1 MKSMRSN
8 LAKYVCLC
16 LSVLLLLACL
26 PLQALAAEG
35 KVVRVGWYDE
45 GGYNITGPNGERSG
59 YGYEYQQTVAAYTG
73 WRYEYVKGTS
83 MELLEKLQRGEI
95 DMLNCISYTPER
107 AQHVLFSSMPMGREK
122 YYLYADIDKTGISPS
137 NLRSLEGK
145 GVSMM
150 ASSMVETAFSDWEK
164 QQGLHTRHMLA
175 GSMEERRRLVAQGAA
190 EAVVAT
196 EFAPLRQ
203 EGLSAVMPV
212 GGSDIYF
219 AISKSRPDLKAELDE
234 AMRRIRQDKPFYAEY
249 LYKTYMPT
257 PAVPVLSKD
266 EQAWLAQHGKIRI
279 GCLKGERAFFSYEED
294 GSYKGVIADYILY
307 ASSCFAEQRL
317 DFAVQGFDTQGEM
330 IQALKD
336 GKIDMIFHFNENYYF
351 AEQNGFVLSNRI
363 MSLAIPIVTA
373 QKQFNENAAN
383 ILAVDKNNYL
393 VKAYAAHNYPQ
404 WKIVE
409 YASRE
414 EVEQAVRKG
423 QADCF
428 FAKYNTLTDYAD
440 DKLLHALFLSK
451 PGKVAFA
458 VQRGDIALL
467 SVLNK
472 TLRAMPPNTMS
483 GNLSMYDKPLRDITL
498 KDFIKQNMLLLVAV
512 LVLIIGI
519 VLTLL
524 YKERKAARETASL
537 NARLQESQQQLKQAL
552 EQAESASEAKTNFLS
567 NMSHDIRTP
576 MNALLGYTKMLK
588 PKIKDEEL
596 LGYVDKMEKSGNLLL
611 SIINHVLDMAR
622 IESGRM
628 EVNEVYTRVGIDI
641 EELISVFSVEAK
653 KKNIR
658 LLTSVQV
665 EHGHIMADI
674 TKIREIFSNL
684 ISNAIK
690 YTPEGG
696 TVEFNTRELPCSR
709 PGYMRIQS
717 EIADNGMGM
726 SKEYLPTLFDAFSRE
741 RNTTV
746 GKISGTGLG
755 MPIVKNLVEM
765 QGGTIEVESE
775 LGKGSRFIVTLEH
788 PIADEALYKQQE
800 QEAKSAQSAE
810 LLKGKRILLAED
822 NDLNAEIALF
832 ILQNMGLEVERVE
845 DGAQCVSTLEQ
856 QPAGTYD
863 LIFMDVQ
870 MPKMDGYTAT
880 QAIRALDD
888 KEKAAIPIV
897 AMTANAFAEDRER
910 ALAAGMNGH
919 IAKPIDVKKLEQV
932 LVKLL
937 GETAQS

>member
-16 LSVLLLLACL
+16 LSVLLLLVCL

-73 WRYEYVKGTS
+73 WRYEYVKGNS
-83 MELLEKLQRGEI
+83 MELLEKLQRGEL

-107 AQHVLFSSMPMGREK
+107 AQQVLFSARPMGREQ
-122 YYLYADIDKTGISPS
+122 YYLYADMDKTGISPS

-196 EFAPLRQ
+196 ELLPMKQ
-203 EGLSAVMPV
+203 EGLSAVTPV

-219 AISKSRPDLKAELDE
+219 AINKNRPDLKAELDE
-234 AMRRIRQDKPFYAEY
+234 AMRRIEQDKPFYAEK
-249 LYKTYMPT
+249 LYKQYMT
-257 PAVPVLSKD
+257 TAVVPVLSKD

-279 GCLKGERAFFSYEED
+279 GVLQGDSGFFSYEED
-294 GSYKGVIADYILY
+294 GSHKGIIADYILY
-307 ASSCFAEQRL
+307 ASDCFEERRL
-317 DFAVQGFDTQGEM
+317 DFAVQGFDTQAEM

-336 GKIDMIFHFNENYYF
+336 GKIDMIFHFNENHYL

-363 MSLAIPIVTA
+363 MKITIPVITTH
-373 QKQFNENAAN
+373 KQFNENAAN
-383 ILAVDKNNYL
+383 ILAVPKDNYL
-393 VKAYAAHNYPQ
+393 AKAYTAHNYPQ
-404 WKIVE
+404 WKLVE
-409 YASRE
+409 YASRAE
-414 EVEQAVRKG
+414 AEQALRKG

-428 FAKYNTLTDYAD
+428 FAKYSMLTDYAD
-440 DKLLHALFLSK
+440 DKLLHGVFLSK
-451 PGKVAFA
+451 PGNVAFA
-458 VQRGDIALL
+458 VNRNDTVLL

-472 TLRAMPPNTMS
+472 TLRAMPASVMA
-483 GNLSMYDKPLRDITL
+483 GNLSMYDKPVQKVTL
-498 KDFIKQNMLLLVAV
+498 KDFIKQNMLTLIAF
-512 LVLIIGI
+512 LVLIIGLM
-519 VLTLL
+519 LTLL
-524 YKERKAARETASL
+524 HKERKAAREAVAL
-537 NARLQESQQQLKQAL
+537 NARLQESQEQLKQAL

-596 LGYVDKMEKSGNLLL
+596 LGYVENMEKSGNLLL

-628 EVNEVYTRVGIDI
+628 EVNEVYSRVGIDI
-641 EELISVFSVEAK
+641 EEVISVFSVEAK

-665 EHGHIMADI
+665 EHGHIMCDI

-696 TVEFNTRELPCSR
+696 TVELNTRELPCSR
-709 PGYMRIQS
+709 PGYMRIQT
-717 EIADNGMGM
+717 EVADNGMGM

-755 MPIVKNLVEM
+755 MAIVKKLVEM

-775 LGKGSRFIVTLEH
+775 LGKGSRFIVTFEH
-788 PIADEALYKQQE
+788 PIADEAYYKQEE
-800 QEAKSAQSAE
+800 QEAKSAQGAE
-810 LLKGKRILLAED
+810 LIKGKRILLAED

-832 ILQNMGLEVERVE
+832 ILRNMGLEVERVE

-880 QAIRALDD
+880 QNIRALDD

-937 GETAQS
+937 GETTQS

>member
-1 MKSMRSN
+1 MMRMRKF
-8 LAKYVCLC
+8 LAGYACFF
-16 LSVLLLLACL
+16 LSVFLLLVCL

-35 KVVRVGWYDE
+35 KVVRVGWYD
-45 GGYNITGPNGERSG
+45 GGYNITGPSGERSG
-59 YGYEYQQTVAAYTG
+59 YGYDFQQTVAAYTG
-73 WRYEYVKGTS
+73 WRYEYVKGS
-83 MELLEKLQRGEI
+83 SVELLEKLQRGEL

-107 AQHVLFSSMPMGREK
+107 AQHMLFSSVPMGREK
-122 YYLYADIDKTGISPS
+122 YYLYADIEKTGLSPS
-137 NLRSLEGK
+137 KLYLLEGK
-145 GVSMM
+145 GVSMI
-150 ASSMVETAFSDWEK
+150 ASSMMETAFSNWEK
-164 QQGLHTRHMLA
+164 QQGLHTQHMLA
-175 GSMEERRRLVAQGAA
+175 GNMEERRRLVAQGAA

-203 EGLSAVMPV
+203 EGMSAVMPV

-219 AISKSRPDLKAELDE
+219 VISKSRPDLKAELDE
-234 AMRRIRQDKPFYAEY
+234 AMRRIEQDKPFFAEY
-249 LYKTYMPT
+249 LYKSYMPT
-257 PAVPVLSKD
+257 TAVPVLSKD
-266 EQAWLAQHGKIRI
+266 ERAWLAQHGKIRI

-294 GSYKGVIADYILY
+294 GSHKGVIADYILY
-307 ASSCFAEQRL
+307 ASGCFAEQRL

-336 GKIDMIFHFNENYYF
+336 GKIDMIFHFNENHYF

-363 MSLAIPIVTA
+363 MSLTIPIVTA

-383 ILAVDKNNYL
+383 ILAVAKNNYL
-393 VKAYAAHNYPQ
+393 AKAYAAHNYPQ

-414 EVEQAVRKG
+414 EVEQAVREG

-428 FAKYNTLTDYAD
+428 FVKYNKLTDYAD

-451 PGKVAFA
+451 PGNVAFA

-472 TLRAMPPNTMS
+472 TLRAMPANTMS

-498 KDFIKQNMLLLVAV
+498 KDFIKQNMLLLVPV

-524 YKERKAARETASL
+524 YKERKAVRETASL
-537 NARLQESQQQLKQAL
+537 NERLQESQQQLKQAL

-576 MNALLGYTKMLK
+576 MNALLGYTMMLK
-588 PKIKDEEL
+588 PRIKDEQL
-596 LGYVDKMEKSGNLLL
+596 LGYVEKMESSGKLLL

-641 EELISVFSVEAK
+641 EELISVFSLEAK

-665 EHGHIMADI
+665 EHGHIMTDI
-674 TKIREIFSNL
+674 TKIKEIFSNL
-684 ISNAIK
+684 LSNAIK

-696 TVEFNTRELPCSR
+696 TVRLKVRELPCSR
-709 PGYMRIQS
+709 PGYACIQA
-717 EIADNGMGM
+717 EVADNGMGM
-726 SKEYLPTLFDAFSRE
+726 SKEYLPTLFDAFTRE

-788 PIADEALYKQQE
+788 PIADEAHYKQQE
-800 QEAKSAQSAE
+800 QEAKSAQGAE

-832 ILQNMGLEVERVE
+832 ILRNMGLEVERVE
-845 DGAQCVSTLEQ
+845 DGAQCVSMLEQ

-880 QAIRALDD
+880 QNIRALDD
-888 KEKAAIPIV
+888 KKKAAIPIV

-919 IAKPIDVKKLEQV
+919 IAKPIDVKKLERV
-932 LVKLL
+932 LLQLL
-937 GETAQS
+937 G

>member
-35 KVVRVGWYDE
+35 KVVRVGWYE

-59 YGYEYQQTVAAYTG
+59 YGYEYQQTVAGYTG

-83 MELLEKLQRGEI
+83 MELLEKLKRGEI

-164 QQGLHTRHMLA
+164 QQGLHTKHVFASSL
-175 GSMEERRRLVAQGAA
+175 EERKRLVAQGAA

-196 EFAPLRQ
+196 ELLPMKQ
-203 EGLSAVMPV
+203 EGLSAVTPV

-219 AISKSRPDLKAELDE
+219 AINKNRPDLKAELDE
-234 AMRRIRQDKPFYAEY
+234 AMRRLQQDRPFYPEE
-249 LYKTYMPT
+249 LYKRYMT
-257 PAVPVLSKD
+257 VAAVPVLSKD
-266 EQAWLAQHGKIRI
+266 EQAWLAQHGAIRI
-279 GCLKGERAFFSYEED
+279 GFVNGERGFFSYEEE
-294 GSYKGVIADYILY
+294 GTSTGVIADYIRY
-307 ASSCFAEQRL
+307 ASGCFEKQRL
-317 DFAVQGFDTQGEM
+317 DFSVQGFATHEAM
-330 IQALKD
+330 MQALKD
-336 GKIDMIFHFNENYYF
+336 GKIDMIFHFYDNPYF
-351 AEQNGFVLSNRI
+351 AEEHGFMLSNKI
-363 MSLAIPIVTA
+363 MSISMPVITSR
-373 QKQFNENAAN
+373 KNFNEANANVVA
-383 ILAVDKNNYL
+383 LCRDNNFA
-393 VKAYAAHNYPQ
+393 KAYVSYHYPH
-404 WKIVE
+404 WKIKE
-409 YASRE
+409 YATRE

-423 QADCF
+423 EADCF
-428 FAKYNTLTDYAD
+428 FIKYIDLNAFAD
-440 DKLLHALFLSK
+440 DKQLYALFLAQ
-451 PGKVAFA
+451 PGHIAFA
-458 VQRGDIALL
+458 VNGGNTTLL

-472 TLRAMPPNTMS
+472 TLRAIPTARLTS
-483 GNLSMYDKPLRDITL
+483 NLSLYGKSMSNITL
-498 KDFIKQNMLLLVAV
+498 KDFIKQNML
-512 LVLIIGI
+512 
-519 VLTLL
+519 TLL
-524 YKERKAARETASL
+524 HKERKAAQEALALT
-537 NARLQESQQQLKQAL
+537 ARLRESQERLKQAL
-552 EQAESASEAKTNFLS
+552 EQAESASVAKTNFLS

-576 MNALLGYTKMLK
+576 MNALMGYTMMLK
-588 PKIKDEEL
+588 PKIKDEQL
-596 LGYVDKMEKSGNLLL
+596 LGYVVKMEQSGSLLL

-622 IESGRM
+622 IESGKM
-628 EVNEVYTRVGIDI
+628 EVNEVYTRIGYDV
-641 EELISVFSVEAK
+641 EELVAVFSVEAK

-658 LLTSVQV
+658 LLTSVKV
-665 EHGHIMADI
+665 EHKHILCDI
-674 TKIREIFSNL
+674 TKIREILSNL

-696 TVEFNTRELPCSR
+696 TVEFITREVPCSR
-709 PGYMRIQS
+709 PGYMRVQA
-717 EIADNGMGM
+717 EVADNGMGM
-726 SKEYLPTLFDAFSRE
+726 SEEYLPMLFDAFSRE

-800 QEAKSAQSAE
+800 QEAKSAQGAE

-845 DGAQCVSTLEQ
+845 DGAQCVSRLEQ

-870 MPKMDGYTAT
+870 MPKMDGYEAT

-919 IAKPIDVKKLEQV
+919 IAKPIDVKKLERV
-932 LVKLL
+932 LLQLL
-937 GETAQS
+937 G

>member
-35 KVVRVGWYDE
+35 KVVRVGWYE

-73 WRYEYVKGTS
+73 WRYEYVKGSS
-83 MELLEKLQRGEI
+83 MELLEKLQRGEL

-122 YYLYADIDKTGISPS
+122 YYLYADIEKTGLSPS
-137 NLRSLEGK
+137 KLYLLEGK

-150 ASSMVETAFSDWEK
+150 ASMMETAFSNWEK
-164 QQGLHTRHMLA
+164 QQGLHTRHILA
-175 GSMEERRRLVAQGAA
+175 GSIEERKRLVAQGAA
-190 EAVVAT
+190 EALVAT
-196 EFAPLRQ
+196 ELVPMKQ
-203 EGLSAVMPV
+203 EGLSAVTPV

-219 AISKSRPDLKAELDE
+219 AINKNRPDLKDELDE
-234 AMRRIRQDKPFYAEY
+234 AMRRIEQDKPFYAEK
-249 LYKTYMPT
+249 LYKQYMT
-257 PAVPVLSKD
+257 TTVVPVLSKD

-279 GCLKGERAFFSYEED
+279 GVLKGDSGFFSYEED
-294 GSYKGVIADYILY
+294 GSHKGAIADYIRY
-307 ASSCFAEQRL
+307 ASSCFEEQRL
-317 DFAVQGFDTQGEM
+317 DFAVQGFDTQPEM
-330 IQALKD
+330 FQALKD
-336 GKIDMIFHFNENYYF
+336 GKIDMIFHFNENHYL
-351 AEQNGFVLSNRI
+351 AEQNGFALSNRI
-363 MSLAIPIVTA
+363 MKITIPVITT

-383 ILAVDKNNYL
+383 ILAVYNDNYL
-393 VKAYAAHNYPQ
+393 AKAYAAHNYPQ
-404 WKIVE
+404 WKFVE
-409 YASRE
+409 YATRAES
-414 EVEQAVRKG
+414 EQALRKG

-428 FAKYNTLTDYAD
+428 FAKYSMLTDYAD
-440 DKLLHALFLSK
+440 DKLLHGVFLSK
-451 PGKVAFA
+451 PGYVAFA
-458 VQRGDIALL
+458 VNRNDTVLL

-472 TLRAMPPNTMS
+472 TLRAMPTSVMA
-483 GNLSMYDKPLRDITL
+483 GNLSMYDKPVHKVTL
-498 KDFIKQNMLLLVAV
+498 KDFFKQNMLTLIAF
-512 LVLIIGI
+512 LVLIIGFM
-519 VLTLL
+519 LTLL
-524 YKERKAARETASL
+524 YKERKAAREAVALTEKL
-537 NARLQESQQQLKQAL
+537 KESQEQLKQAL

-576 MNALLGYTKMLK
+576 MNALMGYTKMLK

-628 EVNEVYTRVGIDI
+628 EVNEVYSRVGVDI

-653 KKNIR
+653 KHIR

-665 EHGHIMADI
+665 EHRHIMADL

-696 TVEFNTRELPCSR
+696 TVELNICELPCSR
-709 PGYMRIQS
+709 AGYMRIQA
-717 EIADNGMGM
+717 EVADNGMGM

-755 MPIVKNLVEM
+755 MAIVKKLVDM

-775 LGKGSRFIVTLEH
+775 LGKGSRFIVTFEH
-788 PIADEALYKQQE
+788 PIADESLYKQEE
-800 QEAKSAQSAE
+800 QKDTSAQGVE
-810 LLKGKRILLAED
+810 LIKGKHILLAED

-832 ILQNMGLEVERVE
+832 ILRNMGLEVERVE

-880 QAIRALDD
+880 QNIRALDD

>member
-35 KVVRVGWYDE
+35 KVVRVGWHE
-45 GGYNITGPNGERSG
+45 GGYNITGPSGERSG
-59 YGYEYQQTVAAYTG
+59 YGYEFQQTVAAYTG
-73 WRYEYVKGTS
+73 WRYEYVKGSS
-83 MELLEKLQRGEI
+83 MELLEKLQRGEL

-122 YYLYADIDKTGISPS
+122 YYLYADIDKTGLSPS
-137 NLRSLEGK
+137 KLYLLEGK

-150 ASSMVETAFSDWEK
+150 ASMMETAFSNWEK
-164 QQGLHTRHMLA
+164 QQGLHTRHILA
-175 GSMEERRRLVAQGAA
+175 GSIEERKRLVAQGAA
-190 EAVVAT
+190 EALVAT
-196 EFAPLRQ
+196 ELVPMKQ
-203 EGLSAVMPV
+203 EGLSAVTPV

-219 AISKSRPDLKAELDE
+219 AINKNRPDLKDELDE
-234 AMRRIRQDKPFYAEY
+234 VMRRIEQDKPFYAEK
-249 LYKTYMPT
+249 LYKQYMT
-257 PAVPVLSKD
+257 TTVVPVLSKD

-279 GCLKGERAFFSYEED
+279 GVLKGDSGFFSYEED
-294 GSYKGVIADYILY
+294 GSHKGAIADYIRY
-307 ASSCFAEQRL
+307 ASSCFEEQRL
-317 DFAVQGFDTQGEM
+317 DFAVQGFDTQPEM
-330 IQALKD
+330 LQALKD
-336 GKIDMIFHFNENYYF
+336 GKIDMIFHFNENHYL
-351 AEQNGFVLSNRI
+351 AEQNGFALSNRI
-363 MSLAIPIVTA
+363 MKITIPVITT

-383 ILAVDKNNYL
+383 ILAVYNDNYL
-393 VKAYAAHNYPQ
+393 AKAYAAHNYPQ

-409 YASRE
+409 YASRAE
-414 EVEQAVRKG
+414 AEQALRKG

-428 FAKYNTLTDYAD
+428 FAKYSVLTDYAD
-440 DKLLHALFLSK
+440 DKLLHGVFLSK
-451 PGKVAFA
+451 PGNVAFA
-458 VQRGDIALL
+458 VNRNDTVLL

-472 TLRAMPPNTMS
+472 TLRAMPASVMA
-483 GNLSMYDKPLRDITL
+483 GNLSMYDKPVHKVTL
-498 KDFIKQNMLLLVAV
+498 KDFIKQNMLTLIAF
-512 LVLIIGI
+512 LVLIIGLM
-519 VLTLL
+519 LTLL
-524 YKERKAARETASL
+524 YKERKSAREAVALTEKL
-537 NARLQESQQQLKQAL
+537 KESQEQLKQAL
-552 EQAESASEAKTNFLS
+552 QQAESASEAKTNFLS

-628 EVNEVYTRVGIDI
+628 EVNEVYSRVGVDI

-653 KKNIR
+653 KKHIR
-658 LLTSVQV
+658 LLTSEQV

-709 PGYMRIQS
+709 PGYMRIQT
-717 EIADNGMGM
+717 EVADNGMGM

-755 MPIVKNLVEM
+755 MAIVKKLVDM

-775 LGKGSRFIVTLEH
+775 LGKGSRFIVTFEH
-788 PIADEALYKQQE
+788 PIADESLYKQEE
-800 QEAKSAQSAE
+800 QKDTSAQGAE
-810 LLKGKRILLAED
+810 LIKGKRILLAED

-832 ILQNMGLEVERVE
+832 ILRNMGLEVERVE

-880 QAIRALDD
+880 QNIRALDD
-888 KEKAAIPIV
+888 KKKAAIPIV

-937 GETAQS
+937 GETKEK

>member
-8 LAKYVCLC
+8 FAKYACFF

-26 PLQALAAEG
+26 PLQALSAEG
-35 KVVRVGWYDE
+35 KVVRVGWYE

-73 WRYEYVKGTS
+73 WRYEYVKGNS
-83 MELLEKLQRGEI
+83 MELLEKLQRGEL

-150 ASSMVETAFSDWEK
+150 ASSMMETAFSDWEK

-196 EFAPLRQ
+196 ELLPMKQ
-203 EGLSAVMPV
+203 EGLSAVTPV

-219 AISKSRPDLKAELDE
+219 AINKNRPDLKAELDE
-234 AMRRIRQDKPFYAEY
+234 AMRRMQQDRPFYPEE
-249 LYKTYMPT
+249 LYKQYMT
-257 PAVPVLSKD
+257 VAAVPVLSTD
-266 EQAWLAQHGKIRI
+266 EQAWLAQHGTIRI
-279 GCLKGERAFFSYEED
+279 GFVNGERGFFSYEEE
-294 GSYKGVIADYILY
+294 GTSTGVIADYIRY
-307 ASSCFAEQRL
+307 ASGCFEKQRL
-317 DFAVQGFDTQGEM
+317 DFSVQGFATQEAM
-330 IQALKD
+330 MQALKD
-336 GKIDMIFHFNENYYF
+336 GKIDMIFHFYNNPYF
-351 AEQNGFVLSNRI
+351 AEEHGFMLSNKV
-363 MSLAIPIVTA
+363 MSISMPVITSR
-373 QKQFNENAAN
+373 KNFNEANANVVA
-383 ILAVDKNNYL
+383 LCRDNNFA
-393 VKAYAAHNYPQ
+393 KAYVSYHYPQ
-404 WKIVE
+404 WKIKE
-409 YASRE
+409 YASRAE
-414 EVEQAVRKG
+414 AEQALRKG
-423 QADCF
+423 EADCF
-428 FAKYNTLTDYAD
+428 FAKYSMLTDYAD
-440 DKLLHALFLSK
+440 DKLLHAVFLSK
-451 PGKVAFA
+451 PGHIAFA
-458 VQRGDIALL
+458 VNGGDTTLL

-472 TLRAMPPNTMS
+472 TLRALPANAMT
-483 GNLSMYDKPLRDITL
+483 GNLSLYDKPVHKVTL
-498 KDFIKQNMLLLVAV
+498 KDFIKQNMLTLIAF
-512 LVLIIGI
+512 LVLIICLM
-519 VLTLL
+519 LTLL
-524 YKERKAARETASL
+524 HRERKAAQETASL
-537 NARLQESQQQLKQAL
+537 NARLRESQEQLKQAL
-552 EQAESASEAKTNFLS
+552 EQAESASVAKTNFLS

-576 MNALLGYTKMLK
+576 MNALLGYTMMLK
-588 PKIKDEEL
+588 PRLKDEQL
-596 LGYVDKMEKSGNLLL
+596 LGYVEKMEQSGNLLL

-628 EVNEVYTRVGIDI
+628 EVNEVYTRVGHDV

-665 EHGHIMADI
+665 EHGHIMADL

-684 ISNAIK
+684 LSNAIK

-696 TVEFNTRELPCSR
+696 TVQLNVRELPCSR
-709 PGYMRIQS
+709 PGYACIQA
-717 EIADNGMGM
+717 EIADNGIGM
-726 SKEYLPTLFDAFSRE
+726 SKEYLPTLFDAFTRE

-775 LGKGSRFIVTLEH
+775 LGKGSRFIVTFEH
-788 PIADEALYKQQE
+788 PLADEAHYKQEE
-800 QEAKSAQSAE
+800 QKDTSAQGAE
-810 LLKGKRILLAED
+810 LIKGKRILLAED

-832 ILQNMGLEVERVE
+832 ILRNMGLEVERVE
-845 DGAQCVSTLEQ
+845 DGAKCVSTLEQ

-880 QAIRALDD
+880 QNIRALDD
-888 KEKAAIPIV
+888 KKKAAIPIV

>member
-1 MKSMRSN
+1 MMRMRKF
-8 LAKYVCLC
+8 LAEYVCTF
-16 LSVLLLLACL
+16 LSVLLLLVCL

-35 KVVRVGWYDE
+35 KVVRVGWYE
-45 GGYNITGPNGERSG
+45 GGYNITGPSGERSG
-59 YGYEYQQTVAAYTG
+59 YGYDFQQTVAAYTG
-73 WRYEYVKGTS
+73 WRYEYVKGS
-83 MELLEKLQRGEI
+83 SVELLEKLQRGEL
-95 DMLNCISYTPER
+95 DMLNCMSYTPER
-107 AQHVLFSSMPMGREK
+107 AQHMLFSSVPMGREK
-122 YYLYADIDKTGISPS
+122 YYLYADIEKTGISPS
-137 NLRSLEGK
+137 KLYLLEGK
-145 GVSMM
+145 GVSMI
-150 ASSMVETAFSDWEK
+150 ASSMMETAFSNWEK
-164 QQGLHTRHMLA
+164 QQGLHTQHLLA
-175 GSMEERRRLVAQGAA
+175 SSMKERQSLVAQGKAV
-190 EAVVAT
+190 AVVAT
-196 EFAPLRQ
+196 ELLPMKQ
-203 EGLSAVMPV
+203 EGLSAVTPV

-219 AISKSRPDLKAELDE
+219 AINKNRPDLKTELDE
-234 AMRRIRQDKPFYAEY
+234 AMRRIEQDKPFYAEK
-249 LYKTYMPT
+249 LYKQYMT
-257 PAVPVLSKD
+257 TAVVPVLSKD

-279 GCLKGERAFFSYEED
+279 GVLKGDSGFFSYEED
-294 GSYKGVIADYILY
+294 GSHKGAIADYIRY
-307 ASSCFAEQRL
+307 ASSCFEEQRL
-317 DFAVQGFDTQGEM
+317 DFAVQGFDTQSEM
-330 IQALKD
+330 LQALKD
-336 GKIDMIFHFNENYYF
+336 GKIDMIFHFNENHYL

-363 MSLAIPIVTA
+363 MKITIPVITT

-383 ILAVDKNNYL
+383 ILAVPKDNYL
-393 VKAYAAHNYPQ
+393 AKSYAAHNYPQ
-404 WKIVE
+404 WKIKE
-409 YASRE
+409 YASRAE
-414 EVEQAVRKG
+414 AEQAVRKG

-428 FAKYNTLTDYAD
+428 FAKYSVLTDYAD
-440 DKLLHALFLSK
+440 DKLLHGVFLSK
-451 PGKVAFA
+451 PGNVVFA
-458 VQRGDIALL
+458 VNRNDTVLL

-472 TLRAMPPNTMS
+472 TLRAMPASVMA
-483 GNLSMYDKPLRDITL
+483 GNLSLYDKPVHKVTL
-498 KDFIKQNMLLLVAV
+498 KDFIKQNMLTLIAF
-512 LVLIIGI
+512 LVLIIGLM
-519 VLTLL
+519 LTLL
-524 YKERKAARETASL
+524 HKERKAAREAVALT
-537 NARLQESQQQLKQAL
+537 ARLKESQLRLKQAL

-596 LGYVDKMEKSGNLLL
+596 LGYVERMEQSGNLLL

-628 EVNEVYTRVGIDI
+628 EVNEVYSRVGIDI

-665 EHGHIMADI
+665 EHGHIMCDI

-726 SKEYLPTLFDAFSRE
+726 SKEYLPTLFDAFTRE

-755 MPIVKNLVEM
+755 MAIVKKLVDM

-775 LGKGSRFIVTLEH
+775 LGKGSRFIVTFEH
-788 PIADEALYKQQE
+788 PIADEAHYKQEE
-800 QEAKSAQSAE
+800 QEAKSAQGAE

-832 ILQNMGLEVERVE
+832 ILRNMGLEVERVE
-845 DGAQCVSTLEQ
+845 DGAKCVSMLEQ

-937 GETAQS
+937 GETKEK

>member
-1 MKSMRSN
+1 MMSMRKF
-8 LAKYVCLC
+8 LAEYVCTF
-16 LSVLLLLACL
+16 LSVFLLVVCL

-35 KVVRVGWYDE
+35 KVVRVGWYE

-59 YGYEYQQTVAAYTG
+59 YGYEFQQTVAGYTG

-83 MELLEKLQRGEI
+83 IELLEKLKRGEI

-107 AQHVLFSSMPMGREK
+107 AQQVLFSARPMGREQ
-122 YYLYADIDKTGISPS
+122 YYLYADMDKTGISPS
-137 NLRSLEGK
+137 KLYLLEGK
-145 GVSMM
+145 RVGMM
-150 ASSMVETAFSDWEK
+150 ASSMMETAFSNWEK
-164 QQGLHTRHMLA
+164 QQGLHTKHVFASSL
-175 GSMEERRRLVAQGAA
+175 EERKRLVAQGAA

-196 EFAPLRQ
+196 ELLPMKQ
-203 EGLSAVMPV
+203 EGLSAVTPV
-212 GGSDIYF
+212 VGSDIYF
-219 AISKSRPDLKAELDE
+219 AINKNRPDLKAELDE
-234 AMRRIRQDKPFYAEY
+234 AMRRIEQDRPFYAEE
-249 LYKTYMPT
+249 LYKQYMT
-257 PAVPVLSKD
+257 VAAVPVLSKD

-279 GCLKGERAFFSYEED
+279 GFVNGERGFFSYEEE
-294 GSYKGVIADYILY
+294 GTSTGVIADYIRY
-307 ASSCFAEQRL
+307 ASGCFEKQRL
-317 DFAVQGFDTQGEM
+317 DFSVQSFDTQEAM
-330 IQALKD
+330 MQALKD
-336 GKIDMIFHFNENYYF
+336 GKIDMIFHFYNNPYF
-351 AEQNGFVLSNRI
+351 AEEHGFMLSNKV
-363 MSLAIPIVTA
+363 MSISMPVITSR
-373 QKQFNENAAN
+373 KNFNEANANVVA
-383 ILAVDKNNYL
+383 LCRDNNFA
-393 VKAYAAHNYPQ
+393 KAYVSYHYPQ
-404 WKIVE
+404 WKIKE
-409 YASRE
+409 YASRAE
-414 EVEQAVRKG
+414 AEQALRKG
-423 QADCF
+423 EADCF
-428 FAKYNTLTDYAD
+428 FAKYSMLTDYAD
-440 DKLLHALFLSK
+440 DKLLHAVFLSK
-451 PGKVAFA
+451 LGNVAFA
-458 VQRGDIALL
+458 VNRNDTVLL

-472 TLRAMPPNTMS
+472 TLRAMPASVMS
-483 GNLSMYDKPLRDITL
+483 GNLSLYDKPVQEVTL
-498 KDFIKQNMLLLVAV
+498 KDFIKQNMLTLIAF
-512 LVLIIGI
+512 LVLIIGLM
-519 VLTLL
+519 LTLL
-524 YKERKAARETASL
+524 YKERKAAREAVALT
-537 NARLQESQQQLKQAL
+537 ARLKESQEQLKQAL

-596 LGYVDKMEKSGNLLL
+596 LGYVERMEKSGNLLL

-628 EVNEVYTRVGIDI
+628 EVNEVYSRVGIDI

-665 EHGHIMADI
+665 EHMHIMADI

-696 TVEFNTRELPCSR
+696 TVRLKVRELPCSR
-709 PGYMRIQS
+709 PGYACIQA
-717 EIADNGMGM
+717 EIADNGIGM
-726 SKEYLPTLFDAFSRE
+726 SKEYLPTLFDAFTRE

-775 LGKGSRFIVTLEH
+775 PGKGSRFIVTLEH
-788 PIADEALYKQQE
+788 PIADEAHYKPQE
-800 QEAKSAQSAE
+800 QEAKSAQGAE

-845 DGAQCVSTLEQ
+845 DGAQCVDRLEQ

-863 LIFMDVQ
+863 LILMDVQ
-870 MPKMDGYTAT
+870 MPKMDGYEAT

-897 AMTANAFAEDRER
+897 AMTANAFAEDRKR

-919 IAKPIDVKKLEQV
+919 IAKPIDVKKLERV
-932 LVKLL
+932 LLQLL
-937 GETAQS
+937 G

>member
-1 MKSMRSN
+1 MMRMRKF
-8 LAKYVCLC
+8 LAGYGCFF
-16 LSVLLLLACL
+16 LSVFLLVVCL
-26 PLQALAAEG
+26 PLQALATEG
-35 KVVRVGWYDE
+35 KVVRVGWYD
-45 GGYNITGPNGERSG
+45 GGYNITGPSGERSG
-59 YGYEYQQTVAAYTG
+59 YGYDFQQTVAAYTG
-73 WRYEYVKGTS
+73 WRYEYVNGNS
-83 MELLEKLQRGEI
+83 VELLEKLQRGEI

-107 AQHVLFSSMPMGREK
+107 AQHMLFSSVPMGREK
-122 YYLYADIDKTGISPS
+122 YYLYADIGKTGLSPS
-137 NLRSLEGK
+137 KLYLLEGK
-145 GVSMM
+145 GVSMI
-150 ASSMVETAFSDWEK
+150 ASSMMETAFSDWEK
-164 QQGLHTRHMLA
+164 QQGLHTQHMLA
-175 GSMEERRRLVAQGAA
+175 GSMEERIRLVAQGAA

-219 AISKSRPDLKAELDE
+219 AINKNRPDLKAELDE
-234 AMRRIRQDKPFYAEY
+234 AMRRIEQDKPFYAES
-249 LYKTYMPT
+249 LYKQYMT
-257 PAVPVLSKD
+257 TTVVPVLSKE

-279 GCLKGERAFFSYEED
+279 GVLQGDNAFFSYEED
-294 GSYKGVIADYILY
+294 GSHKGVIADYILY
-307 ASSCFAEQRL
+307 ASSCFEEQRL
-317 DFAVQGFDTQGEM
+317 DFAVQSFATQGEM

-336 GKIDMIFHFNENYYF
+336 GKIDMIFHFNENHYL
-351 AEQNGFVLSNRI
+351 AEENGFVLSNRI
-363 MSLAIPIVTA
+363 MSITIPVITA
-373 QKQFNENAAN
+373 HNQFNENAAN
-383 ILAVDKNNYL
+383 ILAVAKNNYL
-393 VKAYAAHNYPQ
+393 AKAYAAHNYPQ
-404 WKIVE
+404 WKIKE
-409 YASRE
+409 YASRADA
-414 EVEQAVRKG
+414 EQAVREG

-428 FAKYNTLTDYAD
+428 FAKYSTLTDYAD
-440 DKLLHALFLSK
+440 DKLLHAVFLSK
-451 PGKVAFA
+451 PGDVAFA
-458 VQRGDIALL
+458 VNRGDTVLL

-472 TLRAMPPNTMS
+472 TLRAMP
-483 GNLSMYDKPLRDITL
+483 GNAMAGNMSMYDKPLQDIML
-498 KDFIKQNMLLLVAV
+498 KDFIKQHMLLLVAV

-519 VLTLL
+519 MLTLL
-524 YKERKAARETASL
+524 YKERQAARETASL
-537 NARLQESQQQLKQAL
+537 NARLKESQQQLKQAL
-552 EQAESASEAKTNFLS
+552 EQAERASEAKTNFLS

-576 MNALLGYTKMLK
+576 MNALMGYTMMLK
-588 PKIKDEEL
+588 PKIKDELL
-596 LGYVDKMEKSGNLLL
+596 LGYVEKMESSGKLLL

-622 IESGRM
+622 IENGRM
-628 EVNEVYTRVGIDI
+628 EVNEVYTRIGVDI
-641 EELISVFSVEAK
+641 EEVISVFSLEVK
-653 KKNIR
+653 KKHIR

-684 ISNAIK
+684 LSNAIK

-696 TVEFNTRELPCSR
+696 TVQLKVRELPCSR
-709 PGYMRIQS
+709 PGYACIQA
-717 EIADNGMGM
+717 EIADNGIGM
-726 SKEYLPTLFDAFSRE
+726 SKEYLPKLFDAFTRE

-755 MPIVKNLVEM
+755 MPIVKHLVEM
-765 QGGTIEVESE
+765 QGGTIEVQSE
-775 LGKGSRFIVTLEH
+775 PGKGSRFIVTLEH
-788 PIADEALYKQQE
+788 PIADEAHYKQEE
-800 QEAKSAQSAE
+800 QKDTSAQGAE
-810 LLKGKRILLAED
+810 LLKGKHILLAED

-845 DGAQCVSTLEQ
+845 DGAQCVSRLEQ

-880 QAIRALDD
+880 QTIRALDD

-937 GETAQS
+937 G

>member
-1 MKSMRSN
+1 MMRMRKF
-8 LAKYVCLC
+8 LAGYVCTF
-16 LSVLLLLACL
+16 LSVFLLVVCL
-26 PLQALAAEG
+26 PLQALSAEG
-35 KVVRVGWYDE
+35 KVVRVGWYE

-59 YGYEYQQTVAAYTG
+59 YGYEFQQTVAAYTG
-73 WRYEYVKGTS
+73 WRYEYVKGNS
-83 MELLEKLQRGEI
+83 MELLEKLQRGEL
-95 DMLNCISYTPER
+95 DMLNCMSYTPER

-150 ASSMVETAFSDWEK
+150 ASSMMETAFSNWEK
-164 QQGLHTRHMLA
+164 QQGLHTKHVFA
-175 GSMEERRRLVAQGAA
+175 SSIEERKRLVAQGAA

-196 EFAPLRQ
+196 ELLPMKQ
-203 EGLSAVMPV
+203 EGLSAVTLV
-212 GGSDIYF
+212 GSSDIYF
-219 AISKSRPDLKAELDE
+219 AINKNRPDLKAELDE
-234 AMRRIRQDKPFYAEY
+234 AMSRIQQDRPFYPEE
-249 LYKTYMPT
+249 LYKQYMT
-257 PAVPVLSKD
+257 VAAVPVLSKD

-279 GCLKGERAFFSYEED
+279 GFVNGERGFFSYEEE
-294 GSYKGVIADYILY
+294 GTSTGVIADYIRY
-307 ASSCFAEQRL
+307 ASGCFEKQRL
-317 DFAVQGFDTQGEM
+317 DFSVQGFATQEAM
-330 IQALKD
+330 MQALKD
-336 GKIDMIFHFNENYYF
+336 GKIDMIFHFYNNPYF
-351 AEQNGFVLSNRI
+351 AEEHGFMLSNKV
-363 MSLAIPIVTA
+363 MSISMPVITSR
-373 QKQFNENAAN
+373 KNFNEANANVVA
-383 ILAVDKNNYL
+383 LCRDNNFA
-393 VKAYAAHNYPQ
+393 KAYVSYHYPH
-404 WKIVE
+404 WKIKE
-409 YASRE
+409 YASRAE
-414 EVEQAVRKG
+414 AEQALRKG
-423 QADCF
+423 EADCF
-428 FAKYNTLTDYAD
+428 FAKYSMLTDYAD
-440 DKLLHALFLSK
+440 DKLLHAVFLSK
-451 PGKVAFA
+451 PGNVAFA
-458 VQRGDIALL
+458 VNRNDTVLL

-472 TLRAMPPNTMS
+472 TLRAMPASVMS
-483 GNLSMYDKPLRDITL
+483 GNLSLYDKPVQEVTL
-498 KDFIKQNMLLLVAV
+498 KDFIKQNMLTLIAF
-512 LVLIIGI
+512 LVLIIGLM
-519 VLTLL
+519 LTLL
-524 YKERKAARETASL
+524 YKERKAAQETASL
-537 NARLQESQQQLKQAL
+537 NARLQESQEQLKQAL

-588 PKIKDEEL
+588 PKIKDEQL
-596 LGYVDKMEKSGNLLL
+596 LGYVTKMEQSGSLLL

-622 IESGRM
+622 IESGKM
-628 EVNEVYTRVGIDI
+628 EVNEVYTRVGKDV
-641 EELISVFSVEAK
+641 EEIVTVFSVEAK

-665 EHGHIMADI
+665 EHMHIMADI

-709 PGYMRIQS
+709 PGYACIQA

-726 SKEYLPTLFDAFSRE
+726 SKEYLPMLFDAFTRE

-755 MPIVKNLVEM
+755 MAIVKKLVEM

-775 LGKGSRFIVTLEH
+775 LGKGSRFIVTFEH
-788 PIADEALYKQQE
+788 PIADEAYYKQEE
-800 QEAKSAQSAE
+800 QEAKSAQGAE
-810 LLKGKRILLAED
+810 LIKGKRILLAED

-832 ILQNMGLEVERVE
+832 ILRNMGLEVERVE
-845 DGAQCVSTLEQ
+845 DGAQCVSRLKQ

-919 IAKPIDVKKLEQV
+919 IAKPIDVKKLERFLLQ
-932 LVKLL
+932 LL
-937 GETAQS
+937 G

>member
-1 MKSMRSN
+1 MMRMRKF
-8 LAKYVCLC
+8 LAEYVCTF
-16 LSVLLLLACL
+16 LSVFLLVVCL
-26 PLQALAAEG
+26 PLQALATEG
-35 KVVRVGWYDE
+35 KVVRVGWYD
-45 GGYNITGPNGERSG
+45 GGYNITGPSGERSG
-59 YGYEYQQTVAAYTG
+59 YGYDFQQTVAAYTG
-73 WRYEYVKGTS
+73 WRYEYVKGS
-83 MELLEKLQRGEI
+83 SVELLEKLQRGEI

-107 AQHVLFSSMPMGREK
+107 AQHMLFSSVPMGREK
-122 YYLYADIDKTGISPS
+122 YYLYADIGKTGLSPS
-137 NLRSLEGK
+137 KLYLLEGK
-145 GVSMM
+145 GVSMI
-150 ASSMVETAFSDWEK
+150 ASSMMEMEFSDWEK
-164 QQGLHTRHMLA
+164 QQGLHTQHMLA
-175 GSMEERRRLVAQGAA
+175 GSMEERIRLVAQGAA

-234 AMRRIRQDKPFYAEY
+234 AMRRIEQDKPFYAES
-249 LYKTYMPT
+249 LYKHYMPT
-257 PAVPVLSKD
+257 TAVPVLSKD

-279 GCLKGERAFFSYEED
+279 GCMKGDRGFFSYEED
-294 GSYKGVIADYILY
+294 GSHNGVIADYILY
-307 ASSCFAEQRL
+307 ASSCFEEQRL

-330 IQALKD
+330 IRALQD
-336 GKIDMIFHFNENYYF
+336 GKIDMIFHFSENHYL

-363 MSLAIPIVTA
+363 MSITIPVITA

-383 ILAVDKNNYL
+383 ILAVAKNNYL
-393 VKAYAAHNYPQ
+393 AKAYAAHNYPQ
-404 WKIVE
+404 WKLVE
-409 YASRE
+409 YASRADA
-414 EVEQAVRKG
+414 EQAVRSG

-428 FAKYNTLTDYAD
+428 FAKYSTLTDYAD
-440 DKLLHALFLSK
+440 DKLLHAVFLSK
-451 PGKVAFA
+451 PGDVAFA
-458 VQRGDIALL
+458 VNRGDTVLL

-472 TLRAMPPNTMS
+472 TLRAMP
-483 GNLSMYDKPLRDITL
+483 GNAMAGNMSMYDKPLQDIML
-498 KDFIKQNMLLLVAV
+498 KDFIKQHMLLLVAV

-519 VLTLL
+519 MLRLL

-537 NARLQESQQQLKQAL
+537 NERLQESQKQLKEAL
-552 EQAESASEAKTNFLS
+552 ERAESASEAKTNFLS

-576 MNALLGYTKMLK
+576 MNALLGYTMMLK
-588 PKIKDEEL
+588 PKIKDEQL
-596 LGYVDKMEKSGNLLL
+596 LGYVEKMERSGKLLL

-641 EELISVFSVEAK
+641 EEIISVFSLEAK

-684 ISNAIK
+684 LSNAIK

-696 TVEFNTRELPCSR
+696 TVQLKVRELPCSR
-709 PGYMRIQS
+709 PGYACIQA
-717 EIADNGMGM
+717 EIADNGIGM
-726 SKEYLPTLFDAFSRE
+726 SKEYLPKLFEAFTRE

-746 GKISGTGLG
+746 AKISGTGLG

-775 LGKGSRFIVTLEH
+775 PGKGSRFIVTLEH
-788 PIADEALYKQQE
+788 PIADEALYKPQE
-800 QEAKSAQSAE
+800 QEAKSAQGAE

-845 DGAQCVSTLEQ
+845 NGAQCVSRLEQ

-870 MPKMDGYTAT
+870 MPKMDGYEAT

-897 AMTANAFAEDRER
+897 AMTANAFAENRER

-919 IAKPIDVKKLEQV
+919 IAKPIDVKKLERV
-932 LVKLL
+932 LLQLL
-937 GETAQS
+937 G

>member
-16 LSVLLLLACL
+16 LSVLLLLVCL
-26 PLQALAAEG
+26 PLQALAAED
-35 KVVRVGWYDE
+35 KVVRVGWYE
-45 GGYNITGPNGERSG
+45 GGYNITGPSGERSG
-59 YGYEYQQTVAAYTG
+59 YGYDFQQTVAAYTG
-73 WRYEYVKGTS
+73 WRYEYVKGS
-83 MELLEKLQRGEI
+83 SVELLEKLQRGEI

-107 AQHVLFSSMPMGREK
+107 AQHMLFSSVPMGREK
-122 YYLYADIDKTGISPS
+122 YYLYADIGKTGLSPS
-137 NLRSLEGK
+137 KLYLLEGK
-145 GVSMM
+145 GVSMI
-150 ASSMVETAFSDWEK
+150 ASSMMETAFSDWEK
-164 QQGLHTRHMLA
+164 QQGLHTQHMLA
-175 GSMEERRRLVAQGAA
+175 GSMEEGIRLVAQGAA

-219 AISKSRPDLKAELDE
+219 AISKSRPDIKAELDE
-234 AMRRIRQDKPFYAEY
+234 AMRRIEQDKPFYAES
-249 LYKTYMPT
+249 LYKHYMPT
-257 PAVPVLSKD
+257 TAVPVLSKD

-279 GCLKGERAFFSYEED
+279 GCMKGDRGFFSYEED
-294 GSYKGVIADYILY
+294 GSHNGVIADYILY
-307 ASSCFAEQRL
+307 ASGCFEEQRL

-330 IQALKD
+330 IRALQD
-336 GKIDMIFHFNENYYF
+336 GKIDMIFHFSENHYL

-363 MSLAIPIVTA
+363 MSITIPVITA

-383 ILAVDKNNYL
+383 ILAVAKNNYL
-393 VKAYAAHNYPQ
+393 AKAYAAHNYPQ
-404 WKIVE
+404 WKLVE
-409 YASRE
+409 YASRADA
-414 EVEQAVRKG
+414 EQAVRSG

-428 FAKYNTLTDYAD
+428 FAKYSTLTDYAD
-440 DKLLHALFLSK
+440 DKLLHAVFLSK
-451 PGKVAFA
+451 PGDVAFA
-458 VQRGDIALL
+458 VNRGDTVLL

-472 TLRAMPPNTMS
+472 TLRAMP
-483 GNLSMYDKPLRDITL
+483 GNAMAGNMSMYDKPLQDIML
-498 KDFIKQNMLLLVAV
+498 KDFIKQHMLLLVAV

-519 VLTLL
+519 MLTLL

-537 NARLQESQQQLKQAL
+537 NERLQESQKQLEQAL
-552 EQAESASEAKTNFLS
+552 QKAESASEAKTNFLS

-576 MNALLGYTKMLK
+576 MNALLGYTMMLK
-588 PKIKDEEL
+588 PKIKDEQL
-596 LGYVDKMEKSGNLLL
+596 LGYVEKMERSGKLLL

-628 EVNEVYTRVGIDI
+628 EVNEVYSRVGIDI

-665 EHGHIMADI
+665 EHGHIMCDI

-696 TVEFNTRELPCSR
+696 TVELNTRELPCSR
-709 PGYMRIQS
+709 PGYMRIQT
-717 EIADNGMGM
+717 EVADNGMGM
-726 SKEYLPTLFDAFSRE
+726 SKEYLPTLFDAFTRE

-746 GKISGTGLG
+746 GKIGGTGLG
-755 MPIVKNLVEM
+755 MAIVKKLVEM

-775 LGKGSRFIVTLEH
+775 LGKGSRFIVTFEH
-788 PIADEALYKQQE
+788 PIADEALYKQEE
-800 QEAKSAQSAE
+800 QEAKSAQGAE

-832 ILQNMGLEVERVE
+832 ILQNMGLKVERVE
-845 DGAQCVSTLEQ
+845 DGAQCVSRLEQ

-880 QAIRALDD
+880 QNIRALDD
-888 KEKAAIPIV
+888 KKKAAIPIV

>member
-1 MKSMRSN
+1 M
-8 LAKYVCLC
+8 
-16 LSVLLLLACL
+16 LLACL

-35 KVVRVGWYDE
+35 KVVRVGWYE
-45 GGYNITGPNGERSG
+45 GGYNTTGPSGERSG
-59 YGYEYQQTVAAYTG
+59 YGYEFQQTVAAYTG
-73 WRYEYVKGTS
+73 WRYEYVKGS
-83 MELLEKLQRGEI
+83 SIELLEKLQRGEL

-107 AQHVLFSSMPMGREK
+107 AQHMLFSAMPMGREK
-122 YYLYADIDKTGISPS
+122 YYLYADIEKTGLSPS
-137 NLRSLEGK
+137 KLYLLEGK

-150 ASSMVETAFSDWEK
+150 ASSMMETAFSDWEK
-164 QQGLHTRHMLA
+164 QQGLHTRHMLV
-175 GSMEERRRLVAQGAA
+175 GSMEERKRLITQGAA
-190 EAVVAT
+190 TAVVAT
-196 EFAPLRQ
+196 ELAPLGQ
-203 EGLSAVMPV
+203 EGLSAVTPV

-219 AISKSRPDLKAELDE
+219 VINKNRPDLKVELDE
-234 AMRRIRQDKPFYAEY
+234 AMRRIEQDKPFYAES
-249 LYKTYMPT
+249 LYKHYMT
-257 PAVPVLSKD
+257 TTVVPVLSKD

-279 GCLKGERAFFSYEED
+279 GVLQGDRGFFSYEAD
-294 GSYKGVIADYILY
+294 GSHKGAIADYILY
-307 ASSCFAEQRL
+307 ASSCFEGQRL
-317 DFAVQGFDTQGEM
+317 DFAVQGFATQPEM
-330 IQALKD
+330 FQALKD
-336 GKIDMIFHFNENYYF
+336 GKIDMIFHFTENHYL
-351 AEQNGFVLSNRI
+351 AEQNGFVLSNKI
-363 MSLAIPIVTA
+363 MSISIPVITG

-383 ILAVDKNNYL
+383 ILAVSKDNYL
-393 VKAYAAHNYPQ
+393 ARAYAAHNYPQ
-404 WKIVE
+404 WKLVE
-409 YASRE
+409 YASLA
-414 EVEQAVRKG
+414 EVEQALRKG

-428 FAKYNTLTDYAD
+428 FAKYSMLTDYAD
-440 DKLLHALFLSK
+440 DKLLHAVFLSK
-451 PGKVAFA
+451 PGDVAFA
-458 VQRGDIALL
+458 VNRSDTVLL

-472 TLRAMPPNTMS
+472 TLRAMPASVMA
-483 GNLSMYDKPLRDITL
+483 GNLSMYDKPVQKVTL
-498 KDFIKQNMLLLVAV
+498 KDFIKQNMLTLIAF
-512 LVLIIGI
+512 LVLIIGLM
-519 VLTLL
+519 LTLL
-524 YKERKAARETASL
+524 YKERKAAREAVALT
-537 NARLQESQQQLKQAL
+537 ARLKESQLQLKQAL
-552 EQAESASEAKTNFLS
+552 EQAECASEAKTNFLS

-576 MNALLGYTKMLK
+576 MNALMGYTMMLK

-596 LGYVDKMEKSGNLLL
+596 LGYLDKMEKSGKLLL
-611 SIINHVLDMAR
+611 SIINNVLDMAR

-628 EVNEVYTRVGIDI
+628 EVNEVYTRVGHDM

-653 KKNIR
+653 KKHIR

-665 EHGHIMADI
+665 EHRHIMADM

-696 TVEFNTRELPCSR
+696 TVEFNMRELPCSR
-709 PGYMRIQS
+709 PGYMRMQA
-717 EIADNGMGM
+717 EIADNGIGM
-726 SKEYLPTLFDAFSRE
+726 SKEYLPTLFDAFTRE

-755 MPIVKNLVEM
+755 MPIVKKLVEM
-765 QGGTIEVESE
+765 QGGTIEVQSE

-788 PIADEALYKQQE
+788 PIADEALYKQEE
-800 QEAKSAQSAE
+800 QKDTSAQGAE
-810 LLKGKRILLAED
+810 LIKGKHILLAED

-832 ILQNMGLEVERVE
+832 ILRNMGLEVERVE

-870 MPKMDGYTAT
+870 MPKMDGYTAA
-880 QAIRALDD
+880 QNIRALDD

-937 GETAQS
+937 GETKEK

>member
-1 MKSMRSN
+1 MMRMRKF
-8 LAKYVCLC
+8 LAGYVCFF
-16 LSVLLLLACL
+16 LSVFLLLVCL
-26 PLQALAAEG
+26 PLQALATES
-35 KVVRVGWYDE
+35 KVVRVGWYD
-45 GGYNITGPNGERSG
+45 GGYNITGPSGERSG
-59 YGYEYQQTVAAYTG
+59 YGYDFQQTVAAYTG
-73 WRYEYVKGTS
+73 WRYEYVNGS
-83 MELLEKLQRGEI
+83 SVELLEKLQRGEI

-107 AQHVLFSSMPMGREK
+107 AQHMLFSSVPMGREK
-122 YYLYADIDKTGISPS
+122 YYLYADIGKTGLSPS
-137 NLRSLEGK
+137 KLYLLEGK
-145 GVSMM
+145 GVSMI
-150 ASSMVETAFSDWEK
+150 ASSMMETAFSDWEK
-164 QQGLHTRHMLA
+164 QQGLHTQHMLA
-175 GSMEERRRLVAQGAA
+175 GSMEERIRLVAQGAA

-234 AMRRIRQDKPFYAEY
+234 AMRRIEQDKPFYAES
-249 LYKTYMPT
+249 LYKHYMPT
-257 PAVPVLSKD
+257 TAVPVLSKD

-279 GCLKGERAFFSYEED
+279 GCMKGDRGFFSYEED
-294 GSYKGVIADYILY
+294 GSHKGVIADYILY
-307 ASSCFAEQRL
+307 ASGCFEERRL

-336 GKIDMIFHFNENYYF
+336 GKIDMIFHFNENHYL
-351 AEQNGFVLSNRI
+351 AEENGFVLSNRI
-363 MSLAIPIVTA
+363 MSITIPIITA

-383 ILAVDKNNYL
+383 ILAVAKNNYL
-393 VKAYAAHNYPQ
+393 AKAYAAHNYPQ
-404 WKIVE
+404 WKLVE
-409 YASRE
+409 YASRADA
-414 EVEQAVRKG
+414 EQAVREG

-428 FAKYNTLTDYAD
+428 FAKYSTLTDYAD
-440 DKLLHALFLSK
+440 DKLLHAAFLTK
-451 PGKVAFA
+451 PGDVAFA
-458 VQRGDIALL
+458 VNRNDTLLL

-472 TLRAMPPNTMS
+472 TLRAMPANVFT
-483 GNLSMYDKPLRDITL
+483 GNISMYDKPLYDITL
-498 KDFIKQNMLLLVAV
+498 KDFIKDNLPLLILL
-512 LVLIIGI
+512 LVLIIG
-519 VLTLL
+519 VMLTLL
-524 YKERKAARETASL
+524 YKERKAAREAVALT
-537 NARLQESQQQLKQAL
+537 ARLTESQEQLKQAL
-552 EQAESASEAKTNFLS
+552 EQAESASVAKTNFLS

-576 MNALLGYTKMLK
+576 MNALMGYTMMLK

-653 KKNIR
+653 KKNIC

-755 MPIVKNLVEM
+755 MAIVKKLVDM

-775 LGKGSRFIVTLEH
+775 LGKGSRFIVTFEH
-788 PIADEALYKQQE
+788 PIADESYYKSQE
-800 QEAKSAQSAE
+800 QKDTSAQGAE
-810 LLKGKRILLAED
+810 LIKGKRILLAED

-832 ILQNMGLEVERVE
+832 ILRNMGLKVERVE
-845 DGAQCVSTLEQ
+845 DGAQCVSRLEQ

-880 QAIRALDD
+880 QNIRALDD
-888 KEKAAIPIV
+888 KKKAAIPIV

-937 GETAQS
+937 GETKEK

>member
-1 MKSMRSN
+1 MMSMRKF
-8 LAKYVCLC
+8 LAGYACFF
-16 LSVLLLLACL
+16 LSVFLLLVCL

-35 KVVRVGWYDE
+35 KVVRVGWYE
-45 GGYNITGPNGERSG
+45 SGYNITGPNGERSG
-59 YGYEYQQTVAAYTG
+59 YGYEFQQTVAAYTG
-73 WRYEYVKGTS
+73 WRYEYVKGS
-83 MELLEKLQRGEI
+83 SVELLEKLQRGEL
-95 DMLNCISYTPER
+95 DMLNCMSYTPER
-107 AQHVLFSSMPMGREK
+107 AQHVLFSAMPMGREK
-122 YYLYADIDKTGISPS
+122 YYLYADIEKTGLSPS
-137 NLRSLEGK
+137 KLYLLEGK
-145 GVSMM
+145 GVSII
-150 ASSMVETAFSDWEK
+150 ASSIMETAYSDWEK

-175 GSMEERRRLVAQGAA
+175 GSMEESKRLVAQGAA

-219 AISKSRPDLKAELDE
+219 AINKNRPDLKAEVDE
-234 AMRRIRQDKPFYAEY
+234 AMRRIEQDRPFYAEE
-249 LYKTYMPT
+249 LYKRYMT
-257 PAVPVLSKD
+257 TTAVPVLSKD

-279 GCLKGERAFFSYEED
+279 GFLKGERNYFSYEED
-294 GSYKGVIADYILY
+294 GSHKGVIADYILH
-307 ASSCFAEQRL
+307 ASGCFEEQQL
-317 DFAVQGFDTQGEM
+317 DFAVQSFATQGEM
-330 IQALKD
+330 NQALKD
-336 GKIDMIFHFNENYYF
+336 GKIDMIFHFNENHYL
-351 AEQNGFVLSNRI
+351 AEENGFMLSNRI
-363 MSLAIPIVTA
+363 MSITIPVVTA

-383 ILAVDKNNYL
+383 ILAVVKDDYFA
-393 VKAYAAHNYPQ
+393 KAYAAHNYPQ
-404 WKIVE
+404 WKLVE
-409 YASRE
+409 YASRADA
-414 EVEQAVRKG
+414 EQAVRSG

-428 FAKYNTLTDYAD
+428 FAKYSTLTDYAD
-440 DKLLHALFLSK
+440 DKLLHAVFLSK
-451 PGKVAFA
+451 PGDVAFA
-458 VQRGDIALL
+458 VNRGDTVLL

-472 TLRAMPPNTMS
+472 TLRAMP
-483 GNLSMYDKPLRDITL
+483 GNAMAGNMSMYDKPLQDIML
-498 KDFIKQNMLLLVAV
+498 KDFIKQHMPLLILL
-512 LVLIIGI
+512 LVLIIG
-519 VLTLL
+519 VMLTLL
-524 YKERKAARETASL
+524 YKERKAAQETASL
-537 NARLQESQQQLKQAL
+537 NERLQESQQQLKQAL

-576 MNALLGYTKMLK
+576 MNALMGYTMMLK

-596 LGYVDKMEKSGNLLL
+596 LGYVDKMESSGKLLL

-628 EVNEVYTRVGIDI
+628 EVNEVYSRVGIDI

-665 EHGHIMADI
+665 EHGHIMCDI

-696 TVEFNTRELPCSR
+696 TVELKVRELPCSR
-709 PGYMRIQS
+709 PGYACIQA
-717 EIADNGMGM
+717 EIADNGIGM
-726 SKEYLPTLFDAFSRE
+726 SKEYLPKLFDAFTRE

-755 MPIVKNLVEM
+755 MPIVKHLVEM

-775 LGKGSRFIVTLEH
+775 PGKGSRFIVTLEH
-788 PIADEALYKQQE
+788 PIADEAHYKQEE
-800 QEAKSAQSAE
+800 QQAQGAQGAE

-832 ILQNMGLEVERVE
+832 ILRNMGLEVERVE

-870 MPKMDGYTAT
+870 MPKMDGYTAAQT
-880 QAIRALDD
+880 IRALDD
-888 KEKAAIPIV
+888 KKKAAIPIV

-937 GETAQS
+937 G

>member
-1 MKSMRSN
+1 MMRMRRFLSG
-8 LAKYVCLC
+8 YVCFF
-16 LSVLLLLACL
+16 LSAFLLLVCL
-26 PLQALAAEG
+26 PLQAL
-35 KVVRVGWYDE
+35 
-45 GGYNITGPNGERSG
+45 
-59 YGYEYQQTVAAYTG
+59 
-73 WRYEYVKGTS
+73 
-83 MELLEKLQRGEI
+83 
-95 DMLNCISYTPER
+95 
-107 AQHVLFSSMPMGREK
+107 
-122 YYLYADIDKTGISPS
+122 
-137 NLRSLEGK
+137 
-145 GVSMM
+145 
-150 ASSMVETAFSDWEK
+150 
-164 QQGLHTRHMLA
+164 
-175 GSMEERRRLVAQGAA
+175 
-190 EAVVAT
+190 AT

-234 AMRRIRQDKPFYAEY
+234 AMRRIEQDKPFYAES
-249 LYKTYMPT
+249 LYKHYMPT
-257 PAVPVLSKD
+257 TAVPVLSKD

-279 GCLKGERAFFSYEED
+279 GCMKGDRGFFSYEED
-294 GSYKGVIADYILY
+294 GSHNGVIADYILY
-307 ASSCFAEQRL
+307 ASGCFEEQRL

-330 IQALKD
+330 IRALQD
-336 GKIDMIFHFNENYYF
+336 GKIDMIFHFSENHYL

-363 MSLAIPIVTA
+363 MSITIPIITA

-383 ILAVDKNNYL
+383 ILAVAKNNYL
-393 VKAYAAHNYPQ
+393 AKAYAAHNYPQ
-404 WKIVE
+404 WKLVE
-409 YASRE
+409 YASRADA
-414 EVEQAVRKG
+414 EQAVRSG

-428 FAKYNTLTDYAD
+428 FAKYSTLTDYAD
-440 DKLLHALFLSK
+440 DKLLHAVFLSK
-451 PGKVAFA
+451 PGDVTFA
-458 VQRGDIALL
+458 VNRGDTVLL

-472 TLRAMPPNTMS
+472 TLRAMPANALA
-483 GNLSMYDKPLRDITL
+483 GNLSMYDKPLYDITL
-498 KDFIKQNMLLLVAV
+498 RDFIKQHMLLLVAV
-512 LVLIIGI
+512 LMLIIGI
-519 VLTLL
+519 MLRLL
-524 YKERKAARETASL
+524 YKERQAARETASL
-537 NARLQESQQQLKQAL
+537 NKRLQESQKQLEQAL
-552 EQAESASEAKTNFLS
+552 QQAESASEAKTNFLS

-576 MNALLGYTKMLK
+576 MNALLGYTMMLK
-588 PKIKDEEL
+588 PKIKDEQL
-596 LGYVDKMEKSGNLLL
+596 LGYVEKMERSGKLLL

-641 EELISVFSVEAK
+641 EELISVFSLEAK

-665 EHGHIMADI
+665 EQGHIMADI

-684 ISNAIK
+684 LSNAIK

-696 TVEFNTRELPCSR
+696 TVQLKVRELPCSR
-709 PGYMRIQS
+709 PGYACIQA
-717 EIADNGMGM
+717 EIVDNGIGM
-726 SKEYLPTLFDAFSRE
+726 SKEYLPKLFEAFTRE
-741 RNTTV
+741 RNTTDA
-746 GKISGTGLG
+746 KISGTGLG

-765 QGGTIEVESE
+765 MGGTIEVESE
-775 LGKGSRFIVTLEH
+775 PGKGSRFIVTLEH
-788 PIADEALYKQQE
+788 PIADEALYKPQE
-800 QEAKSAQSAE
+800 DAAHTASGEE

-845 DGAQCVSTLEQ
+845 DGAQCVDRLEQ

-870 MPKMDGYTAT
+870 MPKMDGYEAT

-919 IAKPIDVKKLEQV
+919 IAKPIDVKKLERV

-937 GETAQS
+937 G

>member
-35 KVVRVGWYDE
+35 KVVRVGWYE
-45 GGYNITGPNGERSG
+45 GGYNITGPDGERSG
-59 YGYEYQQTVAAYTG
+59 YGYDFQQTVAAYTG
-73 WRYEYVKGTS
+73 WRYEYVKGSS
-83 MELLEKLQRGEI
+83 MELLEKLQRGEL

-122 YYLYADIDKTGISPS
+122 YYLYADIEKTGLSPS
-137 NLRSLEGK
+137 KLYLLEGK
-145 GVSMM
+145 SVSMM
-150 ASSMVETAFSDWEK
+150 ANSMMETAFSNWEK
-164 QQGLHTRHMLA
+164 QQGLHTKHVFA
-175 GSMEERRRLVAQGAA
+175 SSIEERMRLVAQGAA

-196 EFAPLRQ
+196 ELLPMKQ
-203 EGLSAVMPV
+203 EGLSAVTPV

-219 AISKSRPDLKAELDE
+219 AINKSRPDLKAELDE
-234 AMRRIRQDKPFYAEY
+234 AMRRIEQDKPFYAEK
-249 LYKTYMPT
+249 LYKQYMT
-257 PAVPVLSKD
+257 TTVVPVLSKD

-279 GCLKGERAFFSYEED
+279 GVLKGDSGFFSYEED
-294 GSYKGVIADYILY
+294 GSHKGAIADYILY

-317 DFAVQGFDTQGEM
+317 DFAVQGFDTQPEM
-330 IQALKD
+330 LQALKD
-336 GKIDMIFHFNENYYF
+336 GKIDMIFHFNENHYL

-363 MSLAIPIVTA
+363 MSITIPVITT

-383 ILAVDKNNYL
+383 ILAVYNDNYL
-393 VKAYAAHNYPQ
+393 AKAYAAHNYPQ

-409 YASRE
+409 YASRAE
-414 EVEQAVRKG
+414 AEQALRKG

-428 FAKYNTLTDYAD
+428 FAKYSVLTDYAD
-440 DKLLHALFLSK
+440 DKLLHGVFLSK
-451 PGKVAFA
+451 PGNVAFA
-458 VQRGDIALL
+458 VNRSDTVLL

-472 TLRAMPPNTMS
+472 TLRAMPTSVMA
-483 GNLSMYDKPLRDITL
+483 GNLSMYDKPVQKVTL
-498 KDFIKQNMLLLVAV
+498 KDFIKQNMLTLIAF
-512 LVLIIGI
+512 LVLIIGLM
-519 VLTLL
+519 LTLL
-524 YKERKAARETASL
+524 HKERKSAQEAVALTEKL
-537 NARLQESQQQLKQAL
+537 KESQEQLKQAL
-552 EQAESASEAKTNFLS
+552 QQAESASEAKTNFLS

-576 MNALLGYTKMLK
+576 MNALMGYTMMLK

-628 EVNEVYTRVGIDI
+628 EVNEVYSRVGVDI

-653 KKNIR
+653 KKHIR
-658 LLTSVQV
+658 LLTSEQV
-665 EHGHIMADI
+665 EHRHIMADI

-709 PGYMRIQS
+709 PGYMRIQT

-726 SKEYLPTLFDAFSRE
+726 SKEYLPTLFDAFTRE

-755 MPIVKNLVEM
+755 MAIVKKLVDM
-765 QGGTIEVESE
+765 QGGTIEVQSE
-775 LGKGSRFIVTLEH
+775 LGKGSRFIVTFEH
-788 PIADEALYKQQE
+788 PIADEAHYKQQE
-800 QEAKSAQSAE
+800 QKDTSAQGAE
-810 LLKGKRILLAED
+810 LIKGKRILLAED

-832 ILQNMGLEVERVE
+832 ILRNMGLEVERVE

-880 QAIRALDD
+880 QNIRALDD

-937 GETAQS
+937 GETKEK

>member
-8 LAKYVCLC
+8 FAKYVCLC

-35 KVVRVGWYDE
+35 KVVRVGWFE
-45 GGYNITGPNGERSG
+45 GGYNTTGPNGERSG
-59 YGYEYQQTVAAYTG
+59 YGYEFQQTVAGYTG
-73 WRYEYVKGTS
+73 WRYEYVKGSS
-83 MELLEKLQRGEI
+83 MELLEKLQRGEL

-107 AQHVLFSSMPMGREK
+107 AQHMLFSAMPMGREK
-122 YYLYADIDKTGISPS
+122 YYLYADIEKTGLSPS
-137 NLRSLEGK
+137 KLYLLEGK

-150 ASSMVETAFSDWEK
+150 ASSMMETVFSDWEK
-164 QQGLHTRHMLA
+164 QQGLHTRHILG
-175 GSMEERRRLVAQGAA
+175 GSMDERKRLVAQGAA

-196 EFAPLRQ
+196 ELLPMKQ
-203 EGLSAVMPV
+203 EGLSAVTPV

-219 AISKSRPDLKAELDE
+219 AINKNRPDLKAELDE
-234 AMRRIRQDKPFYAEY
+234 AMRRIEQDKPFYAES
-249 LYKTYMPT
+249 LYKHYLTT
-257 PAVPVLSKD
+257 TVVPVLSTD

-279 GCLKGERAFFSYEED
+279 GVLKGDNGFFSYEED
-294 GSYKGVIADYILY
+294 GSHKGVIADYILY

-317 DFAVQGFDTQGEM
+317 DFAVQGFDTQPEM
-330 IQALKD
+330 LQALKD
-336 GKIDMIFHFNENYYF
+336 GKIDMIFHFNENHYL

-363 MSLAIPIVTA
+363 MSITIPVITTH
-373 QKQFNENAAN
+373 KQFNENAAN
-383 ILAVDKNNYL
+383 ILAVYNDNYL
-393 VKAYAAHNYPQ
+393 AKAYAAHNYPQ

-409 YASRE
+409 YATRAE
-414 EVEQAVRKG
+414 AEQALRKG

-428 FAKYNTLTDYAD
+428 FAKYSVLTDYAD
-440 DKLLHALFLSK
+440 DKLLHGVFLSK
-451 PGKVAFA
+451 PGDVAFA
-458 VQRGDIALL
+458 VNRSDTVLL

-472 TLRAMPPNTMS
+472 TLRAMPASVMA
-483 GNLSMYDKPLRDITL
+483 GNLSMYDKPVHKVTL
-498 KDFIKQNMLLLVAV
+498 KDFIKQNMLTLIAF
-512 LVLIIGI
+512 LVLIIGLM
-519 VLTLL
+519 LTLL
-524 YKERKAARETASL
+524 HKERKSAREAVALTEKL
-537 NARLQESQQQLKQAL
+537 KESQEQLKQAL
-552 EQAESASEAKTNFLS
+552 QQAESASVAKTNFLS

-576 MNALLGYTKMLK
+576 MNALMGYTKMLK

-596 LGYVDKMEKSGNLLL
+596 LGYVDKMEKSGKLLL

-628 EVNEVYTRVGIDI
+628 EVNEIYSRVGHDL

-653 KKNIR
+653 KKHIR
-658 LLTSVQV
+658 LLTSVQA
-665 EHGHIMADI
+665 EHEHIMCDI

-696 TVEFNTRELPCSR
+696 TVEFNIRELPCSR
-709 PGYMRIQS
+709 PGYMRIQA
-717 EIADNGMGM
+717 EVADNGIGM
-726 SKEYLPTLFDAFSRE
+726 SKEYLPTLFDAFTRE

-755 MPIVKNLVEM
+755 MAIVKKLVDM
-765 QGGTIEVESE
+765 QGGTIEVQSE
-775 LGKGSRFIVTLEH
+775 LGKGSRFIVTFEH
-788 PIADEALYKQQE
+788 PIADESLYKQEE
-800 QEAKSAQSAE
+800 QKDTSAQGAE
-810 LLKGKRILLAED
+810 LIKGKHILLAED

-832 ILQNMGLEVERVE
+832 ILRNMGLEVERVE
-845 DGAQCVSTLEQ
+845 DGAKCVSTLEQ

-870 MPKMDGYTAT
+870 MPKMDGYTAA
-880 QAIRALDD
+880 QNIRALDD

>member
-1 MKSMRSN
+1 MMRMRKF
-8 LAKYVCLC
+8 LAGYICFF
-16 LSVLLLLACL
+16 LSAFLLLVCL
-26 PLQALAAEG
+26 PLQALATES
-35 KVVRVGWYDE
+35 KVVRVGWYD
-45 GGYNITGPNGERSG
+45 GGYNITGPSGERSG
-59 YGYEYQQTVAAYTG
+59 YGYDFQQTVAAYTG
-73 WRYEYVKGTS
+73 WRYEYVKGS
-83 MELLEKLQRGEI
+83 SVELLEKLQRGEI

-107 AQHVLFSSMPMGREK
+107 AQHMLFSSVPMGREK
-122 YYLYADIDKTGISPS
+122 YYLYADIGKTGLSPS
-137 NLRSLEGK
+137 KLYLLEGK
-145 GVSMM
+145 GVSMI
-150 ASSMVETAFSDWEK
+150 ASSMMETAFSDWEK
-164 QQGLHTRHMLA
+164 QQGLHTQHMLA
-175 GSMEERRRLVAQGAA
+175 GSMEERIRLVAQGAA

-234 AMRRIRQDKPFYAEY
+234 AMRRIEQDKPFYAES
-249 LYKTYMPT
+249 LYKHYMPT
-257 PAVPVLSKD
+257 TAVPVLSKD

-279 GCLKGERAFFSYEED
+279 GCMKGDRGFFSYEED
-294 GSYKGVIADYILY
+294 GSHKGVIADYILY
-307 ASSCFAEQRL
+307 ASGCFEERRL

-336 GKIDMIFHFNENYYF
+336 GKIDIIFHFNENHYL
-351 AEQNGFVLSNRI
+351 AEENGFVLSNRI
-363 MSLAIPIVTA
+363 MSITIPVITA
-373 QKQFNENAAN
+373 HNEFNENAAN
-383 ILAVDKNNYL
+383 ILAVAKNNYL
-393 VKAYAAHNYPQ
+393 AKAYAAHNYPQ
-404 WKIVE
+404 WKLVE
-409 YASRE
+409 YASRADA
-414 EVEQAVRKG
+414 EQAVRSG

-428 FAKYNTLTDYAD
+428 FAKYSTLTDYAD
-440 DKLLHALFLSK
+440 DKLLHAVFLSK
-451 PGKVAFA
+451 PGDVAFA
-458 VQRGDIALL
+458 VNRGDTVLL

-472 TLRAMPPNTMS
+472 TLRAMP
-483 GNLSMYDKPLRDITL
+483 GNAMAGNMSMYDKPLQDIML
-498 KDFIKQNMLLLVAV
+498 KDFIKQHMLLLVAV

-519 VLTLL
+519 MLRLL

-537 NARLQESQQQLKQAL
+537 NERLQESQKQLEQAL
-552 EQAESASEAKTNFLS
+552 QKAESASEAKTNFLS

-576 MNALLGYTKMLK
+576 MNALLGYTMMLK
-588 PKIKDEEL
+588 PKIKDEQL
-596 LGYVDKMEKSGNLLL
+596 LGYVEKMEQSGKLLL

-628 EVNEVYTRVGIDI
+628 EVNEVYSRVGIDF
-641 EELISVFSVEAK
+641 EELISVFSMEAK

-665 EHGHIMADI
+665 EHGHIMADL
-674 TKIREIFSNL
+674 TKIKEIFSNL
-684 ISNAIK
+684 LSNAIK

-696 TVEFNTRELPCSR
+696 TVQLNVRELPCSR
-709 PGYMRIQS
+709 TGYACIQT
-717 EIADNGMGM
+717 EIVDNGIGM
-726 SKEYLPTLFDAFSRE
+726 SKEYLPKLFEAFTRE

-746 GKISGTGLG
+746 AKISGTGLG

-765 QGGTIEVESE
+765 MGGTIEVESE
-775 LGKGSRFIVTLEH
+775 PGKGSRFIVTLEH
-788 PIADEALYKQQE
+788 PIADEAHYKPQE
-800 QEAKSAQSAE
+800 QEAKSAQGAE

-845 DGAQCVSTLEQ
+845 DGAQCVSRLEQ

-880 QAIRALDD
+880 QTIRALDD

-919 IAKPIDVKKLEQV
+919 IAKPIDVKKLERV
-932 LVKLL
+932 LLQLL
-937 GETAQS
+937 G

>member
-26 PLQALAAEG
+26 PLQALSAEG
-35 KVVRVGWYDE
+35 KVVRVGWYE

-59 YGYEYQQTVAAYTG
+59 YGYEYQQTVAGYTG
-73 WRYEYVKGTS
+73 WRYEYVKGNS
-83 MELLEKLQRGEI
+83 MELLEKLQRGEL

-145 GVSMM
+145 GVCMM
-150 ASSMVETAFSDWEK
+150 ASSMMETAFSDWEK

-175 GSMEERRRLVAQGAA
+175 NSMEKRKRLVDQGEAV
-190 EAVVAT
+190 AVVAT
-196 EFAPLRQ
+196 ELLPMKQ
-203 EGLSAVMPV
+203 EGLSAVTPV
-212 GGSDIYF
+212 GSSDIYF
-219 AISKSRPDLKAELDE
+219 AINKNRPDLKAELDE
-234 AMRRIRQDKPFYAEY
+234 AMRRIEQDKPFYAEK
-249 LYKTYMPT
+249 LYKQYMT
-257 PAVPVLSKD
+257 TAVVPVLSKD

-279 GCLKGERAFFSYEED
+279 GVLQGGSGFFSYEED
-294 GSYKGVIADYILY
+294 GSHKGAIADYIRY
-307 ASSCFAEQRL
+307 ASSCFEEQRL
-317 DFAVQGFDTQGEM
+317 DFAVQGFETQPEM
-330 IQALKD
+330 LQALKD
-336 GKIDMIFHFNENYYF
+336 GKIDMIFHFNENHYL

-363 MSLAIPIVTA
+363 MKITIPVITT

-383 ILAVDKNNYL
+383 ILAVPKDNYL
-393 VKAYAAHNYPQ
+393 AKAYTAHNYPQ
-404 WKIVE
+404 WKLVE
-409 YASRE
+409 YASRAE
-414 EVEQAVRKG
+414 AEQALRKG

-428 FAKYNTLTDYAD
+428 FAKYSMLTDYAD
-440 DKLLHALFLSK
+440 DKLLHGVFLSK
-451 PGKVAFA
+451 PGNVAFA
-458 VQRGDIALL
+458 VNRNDTVLL

-472 TLRAMPPNTMS
+472 TLRAMPASVMA
-483 GNLSMYDKPLRDITL
+483 GNLSMYDKPVQKVTL
-498 KDFIKQNMLLLVAV
+498 KDFIKQNMLTLIAF
-512 LVLIIGI
+512 LVLIIGLM
-519 VLTLL
+519 LTLL
-524 YKERKAARETASL
+524 HKERKSAQEAVALT
-537 NARLQESQQQLKQAL
+537 ARLKESQEQLKQAL
-552 EQAESASEAKTNFLS
+552 QQAESASEAKTNFLS

-576 MNALLGYTKMLK
+576 MNALMGYTMMLK

-596 LGYVDKMEKSGNLLL
+596 LGYVERMEQSGNLLL

-628 EVNEVYTRVGIDI
+628 EVNEVYSRVGIDI

-665 EHGHIMADI
+665 EHGHIMCDI

-696 TVEFNTRELPCSR
+696 NVEFNTRELPCSR

-755 MPIVKNLVEM
+755 MAIVKKLVDM

-775 LGKGSRFIVTLEH
+775 LGKGSRFIVTFEY
-788 PIADEALYKQQE
+788 PIADEALYEQQE
-800 QEAKSAQSAE
+800 QEAKSAQGAE
-810 LLKGKRILLAED
+810 LIKGKRILLAED

-832 ILQNMGLEVERVE
+832 ILRNMGLEVERVE
-845 DGAQCVSTLEQ
+845 DGAKCVSRLEQ

-880 QAIRALDD
+880 QNIRTLDD

>member
-1 MKSMRSN
+1 MMRMRKF
-8 LAKYVCLC
+8 LAGYVCFF
-16 LSVLLLLACL
+16 LSAFLLLVCL
-26 PLQALAAEG
+26 PLQALATES
-35 KVVRVGWYDE
+35 KVVRVGWYD
-45 GGYNITGPNGERSG
+45 GGYNITGPSGERSG
-59 YGYEYQQTVAAYTG
+59 YGYDFQQTVAAYTG
-73 WRYEYVKGTS
+73 WRYEYVKGS
-83 MELLEKLQRGEI
+83 SVELLEKLQRGEI

-107 AQHVLFSSMPMGREK
+107 AQHMLFSSVPMGREK
-122 YYLYADIDKTGISPS
+122 YYLYADIGKTGLSPS
-137 NLRSLEGK
+137 KLYLLEGK
-145 GVSMM
+145 GVSMI
-150 ASSMVETAFSDWEK
+150 ASSMMETAFSDWEK
-164 QQGLHTRHMLA
+164 QQGLHTQHMLA
-175 GSMEERRRLVAQGAA
+175 GSMEERIRLVAQGAA

-219 AISKSRPDLKAELDE
+219 AISKNRPDLKAELDE
-234 AMRRIRQDKPFYAEY
+234 AMRRIEQDKPFYAES
-249 LYKTYMPT
+249 LYKHYMPT
-257 PAVPVLSKD
+257 TAVPVLSKD

-279 GCLKGERAFFSYEED
+279 GCMKGDRGFFSYEED
-294 GSYKGVIADYILY
+294 GSHNGVIADYILY
-307 ASSCFAEQRL
+307 ASGCFEEQRL

-330 IQALKD
+330 IRALQD
-336 GKIDMIFHFNENYYF
+336 GKIDMIFHFSENHYL

-363 MSLAIPIVTA
+363 MSITIPVITA

-383 ILAVDKNNYL
+383 ILAVAKNNYL
-393 VKAYAAHNYPQ
+393 AKAYAAHNYPQ
-404 WKIVE
+404 WKLVE
-409 YASRE
+409 YASRADA
-414 EVEQAVRKG
+414 EQAVRKG

-428 FAKYNTLTDYAD
+428 FAKYSTLTDYAD
-440 DKLLHALFLSK
+440 DKLLHAVFLSK
-451 PGKVAFA
+451 PGDVAFA
-458 VQRGDIALL
+458 VNRGDTVLL

-472 TLRAMPPNTMS
+472 TLRAMP
-483 GNLSMYDKPLRDITL
+483 GNAMAGNMSMYDKPLQDIML
-498 KDFIKQNMLLLVAV
+498 KDFIKQHMLLLVAV

-519 VLTLL
+519 MLRLL
-524 YKERKAARETASL
+524 YKERQAARETASL
-537 NARLQESQQQLKQAL
+537 NERLQESQKQLKQAL
-552 EQAESASEAKTNFLS
+552 QKAESASEAKTNFLS

-576 MNALLGYTKMLK
+576 MNALLGYTMMLK
-588 PKIKDEEL
+588 PKIKDEQL
-596 LGYVDKMEKSGNLLL
+596 LGYVEKMERSGKLLL

-641 EELISVFSVEAK
+641 EEVISVFSLEAK

-665 EHGHIMADI
+665 EHGHIMADL

-684 ISNAIK
+684 LSNAIK

-696 TVEFNTRELPCSR
+696 TVQLNVRELPCSR
-709 PGYMRIQS
+709 PGYACIQA
-717 EIADNGMGM
+717 EIADNGIGM
-726 SKEYLPTLFDAFSRE
+726 SKEYLPTLFDAFTRE

-788 PIADEALYKQQE
+788 PIADEAHYKPQE
-800 QEAKSAQSAE
+800 QEAKSAQGAE

-845 DGAQCVSTLEQ
+845 DGAQCVSRLEQ

-937 GETAQS
+937 G

>member
-1 MKSMRSN
+1 MMRMRRFLSG
-8 LAKYVCLC
+8 YVCFF
-16 LSVLLLLACL
+16 LSAFLLLACL

-35 KVVRVGWYDE
+35 KVVRVGWYE
-45 GGYNITGPNGERSG
+45 GGYNITGPSGERSG
-59 YGYEYQQTVAAYTG
+59 YGYDFQQTVAAYTG
-73 WRYEYVKGTS
+73 WRYEYVKGSS
-83 MELLEKLQRGEI
+83 MELLEKLQRGEL

-107 AQHVLFSSMPMGREK
+107 AQHMLFSSVPMGREK
-122 YYLYADIDKTGISPS
+122 YYLYAYIGKTGLSPS
-137 NLRSLEGK
+137 KLYLLEGK
-145 GVSMM
+145 GVSMI
-150 ASSMVETAFSDWEK
+150 ASSMMETAFSDWEK
-164 QQGLHTRHMLA
+164 QQGLHTQHMLA
-175 GSMEERRRLVAQGAA
+175 GSMEERIRLVAQGAA

-234 AMRRIRQDKPFYAEY
+234 AMRRIEQDKPFYAES
-249 LYKTYMPT
+249 LYKHYMPT
-257 PAVPVLSKD
+257 TAVPVLSKD

-279 GCLKGERAFFSYEED
+279 GCMKGDRGFFSYEED
-294 GSYKGVIADYILY
+294 GSHKGVIADYILY
-307 ASSCFAEQRL
+307 ASGCFEERRL

-336 GKIDMIFHFNENYYF
+336 GKIDMIFHFNENHYL
-351 AEQNGFVLSNRI
+351 AEENGFVLSNRI
-363 MSLAIPIVTA
+363 MSITIPVITA
-373 QKQFNENAAN
+373 HNEFNENAAN
-383 ILAVDKNNYL
+383 ILAVAKNNYL
-393 VKAYAAHNYPQ
+393 AKAYAAHNYPQ
-404 WKIVE
+404 WKLVE
-409 YASRE
+409 YASRADA
-414 EVEQAVRKG
+414 EQAVRSG

-428 FAKYNTLTDYAD
+428 FAKYSTLTDYAD
-440 DKLLHALFLSK
+440 DKLLHAVFLSK
-451 PGKVAFA
+451 PGDVAFA
-458 VQRGDIALL
+458 VNRGDTVLL

-472 TLRAMPPNTMS
+472 TLRAMP
-483 GNLSMYDKPLRDITL
+483 GNAMAGNMSMYDKPLQDIML
-498 KDFIKQNMLLLVAV
+498 KDFIKQHMLLMVAV

-519 VLTLL
+519 MLRLL

-537 NARLQESQQQLKQAL
+537 NERLQESQKQLEQAL
-552 EQAESASEAKTNFLS
+552 QKAESASEAKTNFLS

-576 MNALLGYTKMLK
+576 MNALLGYTMMLK
-588 PKIKDEEL
+588 PKIKDEQL
-596 LGYVDKMEKSGNLLL
+596 LGYVEKMEQSGNLLL

-622 IESGRM
+622 IESGKM
-628 EVNEVYTRVGIDI
+628 EVNEVYTRVDIDF
-641 EELISVFSVEAK
+641 EELISVFSLEAK

-665 EHGHIMADI
+665 EHGHIMADL
-674 TKIREIFSNL
+674 TKIKEIFSNL
-684 ISNAIK
+684 LSNAIK

-696 TVEFNTRELPCSR
+696 TVQLNVRELPCSR
-709 PGYMRIQS
+709 TGYACIQT
-717 EIADNGMGM
+717 EIVDNGIGM
-726 SKEYLPTLFDAFSRE
+726 SKEYLPKLFEAFTRE

-746 GKISGTGLG
+746 AKISGTGLG

-765 QGGTIEVESE
+765 MGGTIEVESE
-775 LGKGSRFIVTLEH
+775 PGKGSRFIVTLEH
-788 PIADEALYKQQE
+788 PIADEAHYKPQE
-800 QEAKSAQSAE
+800 QEAKSAQGAE

-845 DGAQCVSTLEQ
+845 DGAQCVSRLKE

-919 IAKPIDVKKLEQV
+919 IAKPIDVKKLERV

-937 GETAQS
+937 G

>member
-1 MKSMRSN
+1 MKRMRSN

-26 PLQALAAEG
+26 PLQALSAEG
-35 KVVRVGWYDE
+35 KVVRVGWYE

-83 MELLEKLQRGEI
+83 IELLEKLQRGEL

-107 AQHVLFSSMPMGREK
+107 AQQVLFSARPMGREQ
-122 YYLYADIDKTGISPS
+122 YYLYADMDKTGIYPS

-150 ASSMVETAFSDWEK
+150 ASSMMETAFSDWEK
-164 QQGLHTRHMLA
+164 QQGLHTRHIRA
-175 GSMEERRRLVAQGAA
+175 GNMEESKRLVAQGAA

-196 EFAPLRQ
+196 ELLPMKQ
-203 EGLSAVMPV
+203 EGLSAVTPV

-219 AISKSRPDLKAELDE
+219 AINKNRPDLKAELDE
-234 AMRRIRQDKPFYAEY
+234 AMRRIEQDKPFYAEK
-249 LYKTYMPT
+249 LYKQYMT
-257 PAVPVLSKD
+257 TTVVPVLSKD

-279 GCLKGERAFFSYEED
+279 GVLKGDNGFFSYEED
-294 GSYKGVIADYILY
+294 GSHKGAIADYILY

-317 DFAVQGFDTQGEM
+317 DFAVQGFDTQSEM
-330 IQALKD
+330 LQALKD
-336 GKIDMIFHFNENYYF
+336 GKIDMIFHFNENHYL

-363 MSLAIPIVTA
+363 MKITIPVITG

-383 ILAVDKNNYL
+383 ILAVDKDNYL
-393 VKAYAAHNYPQ
+393 AKAYAAHNYPQ
-404 WKIVE
+404 WKLVE
-409 YASRE
+409 YASRADA
-414 EVEQAVRKG
+414 EQALRKG

-428 FAKYNTLTDYAD
+428 FAKYSMLTDYAD
-440 DKLLHALFLSK
+440 DKLLHGVFLSK
-451 PGKVAFA
+451 PGNVAFA
-458 VQRGDIALL
+458 VNRSDTVLL

-472 TLRAMPPNTMS
+472 TLRAMPASVMA
-483 GNLSMYDKPLRDITL
+483 GNLSMYDKPVHKVTL
-498 KDFIKQNMLLLVAV
+498 KDFFKQNMLTLIAF
-512 LVLIIGI
+512 LVLIIGLM
-519 VLTLL
+519 LTLL
-524 YKERKAARETASL
+524 HKERKAAREAVALT
-537 NARLQESQQQLKQAL
+537 ARLRESQEQLKQAL
-552 EQAESASEAKTNFLS
+552 QQAESASVAKTNFLS

-576 MNALLGYTKMLK
+576 MNALIGYTKMLK
-588 PKIKDEEL
+588 PRLKDEEL

-628 EVNEVYTRVGIDI
+628 EVNEVYTRVGIDF

-665 EHGHIMADI
+665 EHGHIMADM

-696 TVEFNTRELPCSR
+696 TVELNIRELPCSR
-709 PGYMRIQS
+709 AGYMRIQT
-717 EIADNGMGM
+717 EVADNGMGM
-726 SKEYLPTLFDAFSRE
+726 SKEYLPTLFDAFTRE

-755 MPIVKNLVEM
+755 MAIVKKLVDM

-775 LGKGSRFIVTLEH
+775 LGKGSRFIVTFEH
-788 PIADEALYKQQE
+788 PIADEAHYKQQE
-800 QEAKSAQSAE
+800 QKDKSAQGAE
-810 LLKGKRILLAED
+810 LIKGKRILLAED

-832 ILQNMGLEVERVE
+832 ILRNMGLEVERVE
-845 DGAQCVSTLEQ
+845 DGAKCVSTLEQ

-870 MPKMDGYTAT
+870 MPNMDGYTAAQT
-880 QAIRALDD
+880 IRALDD

-919 IAKPIDVKKLEQV
+919 IAKPIDVKKLERV

-937 GETAQS
+937 G

>member
-1 MKSMRSN
+1 MMRMRKF
-8 LAKYVCLC
+8 LAGYVCTF
-16 LSVLLLLACL
+16 LSVFLLVVCL

-35 KVVRVGWYDE
+35 KVVRVGWYE

-59 YGYEYQQTVAAYTG
+59 YGYEYQQTVAGYTG

-83 MELLEKLQRGEI
+83 MELLEKLQRGEL

-122 YYLYADIDKTGISPS
+122 YYLYADIEKTGLSPS
-137 NLRSLEGK
+137 KLYLLEGK
-145 GVSMM
+145 SVSMM
-150 ASSMVETAFSDWEK
+150 ANSMMETAFSNWEK
-164 QQGLHTRHMLA
+164 QQGLHTKHVFA
-175 GSMEERRRLVAQGAA
+175 SSIEERMRLVAQGAA

-196 EFAPLRQ
+196 ELLPMKQ
-203 EGLSAVMPV
+203 EGLSAVTPV

-219 AISKSRPDLKAELDE
+219 AINKNRPDLKAELDE
-234 AMRRIRQDKPFYAEY
+234 AMRRIEQDKPFYAES
-249 LYKTYMPT
+249 LYKHYMT
-257 PAVPVLSKD
+257 TTAVPVLSTA

-279 GCLKGERAFFSYEED
+279 GVLKGDDGFFSYEED
-294 GSYKGVIADYILY
+294 GSHKGAIADYILY

-317 DFAVQGFDTQGEM
+317 DFAVQGFNTQPEM
-330 IQALKD
+330 LQALKD
-336 GKIDMIFHFNENYYF
+336 GKIDMIFHFNENHYL

-363 MSLAIPIVTA
+363 MKITIPVITT
-373 QKQFNENAAN
+373 QKHFNENAAN
-383 ILAVDKNNYL
+383 ILAVPKDNYL
-393 VKAYAAHNYPQ
+393 AKAYTAHNYPQ
-404 WKIVE
+404 WKLVE
-409 YASRE
+409 YASRAE
-414 EVEQAVRKG
+414 AEQALRKG

-428 FAKYNTLTDYAD
+428 FAKYSMLTDYAD
-440 DKLLHALFLSK
+440 DKQLYALFLAQ
-451 PGKVAFA
+451 PGHIAFA
-458 VQRGDIALL
+458 VNGGNTTLL

-472 TLRAMPPNTMS
+472 TLRAMPASVMS
-483 GNLSMYDKPLRDITL
+483 GNLSLYDKPVQEVTL
-498 KDFIKQNMLLLVAV
+498 KDFIKQNMLTLIAF
-512 LVLIIGI
+512 LVLIIGLM
-519 VLTLL
+519 LTLL
-524 YKERKAARETASL
+524 YKERKAAREAVAL
-537 NARLQESQQQLKQAL
+537 NARLQESQEQLKQAL

-576 MNALLGYTKMLK
+576 MNALLGYTMMLK
-588 PKIKDEEL
+588 PKIKDEQL
-596 LGYVDKMEKSGNLLL
+596 LGYVEKMESSGKLLL

-628 EVNEVYTRVGIDI
+628 EVNEVYSRVGIDI
-641 EELISVFSVEAK
+641 EEVISVFSVEAK

-665 EHGHIMADI
+665 EHGHIMCDI

-696 TVEFNTRELPCSR
+696 TVELNTRELPCSR
-709 PGYMRIQS
+709 PGYMRIQT
-717 EIADNGMGM
+717 EVADNGMGM

-755 MPIVKNLVEM
+755 MAIVKKLVEM

-775 LGKGSRFIVTLEH
+775 LGKGSRFIVTFEH
-788 PIADEALYKQQE
+788 PIADEALYKQEE
-800 QEAKSAQSAE
+800 QEAKSAQGAE

-832 ILQNMGLEVERVE
+832 ILRNMGLEVERVE
-845 DGAQCVSTLEQ
+845 DGAQCVSRLEQ

-880 QAIRALDD
+880 QNIRALDD
-888 KEKAAIPIV
+888 KDKAAIPIV

-919 IAKPIDVKKLEQV
+919 IAKPIDVKKLEQA

-937 GETAQS
+937 GETKEK

>member
-35 KVVRVGWYDE
+35 KVVRVGWYE

-73 WRYEYVKGTS
+73 WRYEYVKGNS
-83 MELLEKLQRGEI
+83 MELLEKLQRGEL
-95 DMLNCISYTPER
+95 DMLNCMSYTPER

-122 YYLYADIDKTGISPS
+122 YYLYADIEKTGISPS
-137 NLRSLEGK
+137 KLYLLEGK
-145 GVSMM
+145 GVSMI
-150 ASSMVETAFSDWEK
+150 ASSMMETAFSNWEK
-164 QQGLHTRHMLA
+164 QQGLHTQHLLA
-175 GSMEERRRLVAQGAA
+175 SSMKERQSLVAQGKAV
-190 EAVVAT
+190 AVVAT
-196 EFAPLRQ
+196 ELLPMKQ
-203 EGLSAVMPV
+203 EGLSAVTPV

-219 AISKSRPDLKAELDE
+219 AINKNRPDLKAELDE
-234 AMRRIRQDKPFYAEY
+234 AMRRIEQDKPFYAEK
-249 LYKTYMPT
+249 LYKQYMT
-257 PAVPVLSKD
+257 TAVVPVLSKD

-279 GCLKGERAFFSYEED
+279 GVLKGDSGFFSYEED
-294 GSYKGVIADYILY
+294 GSHKGAIADYIRY
-307 ASSCFAEQRL
+307 ASSCFEEQRL
-317 DFAVQGFDTQGEM
+317 DFAVQGFETQPEM

-336 GKIDMIFHFNENYYF
+336 GKIDMIFHFNENHYL

-363 MSLAIPIVTA
+363 MKITIPVITT

-383 ILAVDKNNYL
+383 ILAVPKDNYL
-393 VKAYAAHNYPQ
+393 AKAYTAHNYPQ
-404 WKIVE
+404 WKLVE
-409 YASRE
+409 YASRAE
-414 EVEQAVRKG
+414 AEQALRKG

-428 FAKYNTLTDYAD
+428 FAKYSMLTDYAD
-440 DKLLHALFLSK
+440 DKLLHGVFLSK
-451 PGKVAFA
+451 PGNVAFA
-458 VQRGDIALL
+458 VNRNDTVLL

-472 TLRAMPPNTMS
+472 TLRAMPASVMA
-483 GNLSMYDKPLRDITL
+483 GNLSMYDKPVQKVTL
-498 KDFIKQNMLLLVAV
+498 KDFIKQNMLTLIAF
-512 LVLIIGI
+512 LVLIIGLM
-519 VLTLL
+519 LTLL
-524 YKERKAARETASL
+524 HKERKAAREAVAL
-537 NARLQESQQQLKQAL
+537 NARLQESQEQLKQAL

-588 PKIKDEEL
+588 PKIKDEQL
-596 LGYVDKMEKSGNLLL
+596 LGYVEKMESSGKLLL

-628 EVNEVYTRVGIDI
+628 EVNEVYSRVGIDI
-641 EELISVFSVEAK
+641 EEVISVFSVEAK

-755 MPIVKNLVEM
+755 MAIVKKLVEM

-775 LGKGSRFIVTLEH
+775 LGKGSRFIVTFEH
-788 PIADEALYKQQE
+788 PIADEAYYKQEE
-800 QEAKSAQSAE
+800 QEAKSAQGAE
-810 LLKGKRILLAED
+810 LIKGKRILLAED

-832 ILQNMGLEVERVE
+832 ILRNMGLEVERVE

-880 QAIRALDD
+880 QTIRALDD

>member
-8 LAKYVCLC
+8 FAKYVCLC
-16 LSVLLLLACL
+16 LSVFVLLACL

-35 KVVRVGWYDE
+35 KVVRVGWYE
-45 GGYNITGPNGERSG
+45 GGYNTTGPSGERSG
-59 YGYEYQQTVAAYTG
+59 YGYEFQQTVAAYTG
-73 WRYEYVKGTS
+73 WRYEYVKGS
-83 MELLEKLQRGEI
+83 SIELLEKLQRGEL

-107 AQHVLFSSMPMGREK
+107 AQHMLFSAMPMGREK
-122 YYLYADIDKTGISPS
+122 YYLYADIEKTGLSPS
-137 NLRSLEGK
+137 KLYLLEGK

-150 ASSMVETAFSDWEK
+150 ASSMMETAFSDWEK
-164 QQGLHTRHMLA
+164 QQGLHTRHMLV
-175 GSMEERRRLVAQGAA
+175 GSMEERKRLITQGAA
-190 EAVVAT
+190 TAVVAT
-196 EFAPLRQ
+196 ELAPLGQ
-203 EGLSAVMPV
+203 EGLSAVTPV

-219 AISKSRPDLKAELDE
+219 VINKNRPDLKVELDE
-234 AMRRIRQDKPFYAEY
+234 AMRRIEQDKPFYAES
-249 LYKTYMPT
+249 LYKHYMT
-257 PAVPVLSKD
+257 TTVVPVLSKD

-279 GCLKGERAFFSYEED
+279 GVLQGDRGFFSYEAD
-294 GSYKGVIADYILY
+294 GSHKGAIADYILY
-307 ASSCFAEQRL
+307 ASSCFEGQRL
-317 DFAVQGFDTQGEM
+317 DFAVQGFATQPEM
-330 IQALKD
+330 FQALKD
-336 GKIDMIFHFNENYYF
+336 GKIDMIFHFTENHYL
-351 AEQNGFVLSNRI
+351 AEQNGFVLSNKI
-363 MSLAIPIVTA
+363 MSISIPVITG

-383 ILAVDKNNYL
+383 ILAVSKDNYL
-393 VKAYAAHNYPQ
+393 ARAYAAHNYPQ
-404 WKIVE
+404 WKLVE
-409 YASRE
+409 YASLA
-414 EVEQAVRKG
+414 EVEQALRKG

-428 FAKYNTLTDYAD
+428 FAKYSMLTDYAD
-440 DKLLHALFLSK
+440 DKLLHAVFLSK
-451 PGKVAFA
+451 PGDVAFA
-458 VQRGDIALL
+458 VNRSDTVLL

-472 TLRAMPPNTMS
+472 TLRAMPASVMA
-483 GNLSMYDKPLRDITL
+483 GNLSMYDKPVQKVTL
-498 KDFIKQNMLLLVAV
+498 KDFIKQNMLTLIAF
-512 LVLIIGI
+512 LVLIIGLM
-519 VLTLL
+519 LTLL
-524 YKERKAARETASL
+524 YKERKAAREAVALT
-537 NARLQESQQQLKQAL
+537 ARLKESQLQLKQAL
-552 EQAESASEAKTNFLS
+552 EQAECASEAKTNFLS

-576 MNALLGYTKMLK
+576 MNALMGYTMMLK

-596 LGYVDKMEKSGNLLL
+596 LGYLDKMEKSGKLLL
-611 SIINHVLDMAR
+611 SIINNVLDMAR

-628 EVNEVYTRVGIDI
+628 EVNEVYTRVGHDM

-653 KKNIR
+653 KKHIR

-665 EHGHIMADI
+665 EHRHIMADM

-696 TVEFNTRELPCSR
+696 TVEFNMRELPCSR
-709 PGYMRIQS
+709 PGYMRMQA
-717 EIADNGMGM
+717 EIADNGIGM
-726 SKEYLPTLFDAFSRE
+726 SKEYLPTLFDAFTRE

-755 MPIVKNLVEM
+755 MPIVKKLVEM
-765 QGGTIEVESE
+765 QGGTIEVQSE

-788 PIADEALYKQQE
+788 PIADEALYKQEE
-800 QEAKSAQSAE
+800 QKDTSAQGAE
-810 LLKGKRILLAED
+810 LIKGKHILLAED

-832 ILQNMGLEVERVE
+832 ILRNMGLEVERVE

-870 MPKMDGYTAT
+870 MPKMDGYTAA
-880 QAIRALDD
+880 QNIRALDD

-937 GETAQS
+937 GETKEK

>member
-1 MKSMRSN
+1 MMRMRKF
-8 LAKYVCLC
+8 LAEYVCTF
-16 LSVLLLLACL
+16 LSVFLLLVCL
-26 PLQALAAEG
+26 PLQAVAAEG
-35 KVVRVGWYDE
+35 KVVRVGWYE
-45 GGYNITGPNGERSG
+45 GGYNITGPGGERSG
-59 YGYEYQQTVAAYTG
+59 YGYEFQQTVAAYTG
-73 WRYEYVKGTS
+73 WRYEYVEGSS

-107 AQHVLFSSMPMGREK
+107 AQHMLFSSLPMGREK
-122 YYLYADIDKTGISPS
+122 YYLYANIEKTGLSPS
-137 NLRSLEGK
+137 KMHLLEGK

-150 ASSMVETAFSDWEK
+150 ASSMLETAFSNWEK
-164 QQGLHTRHMLA
+164 QQGLHTQHLPA
-175 GSMEERRRLVAQGAA
+175 DSMEERKRLVVQGAA

-234 AMRRIRQDKPFYAEY
+234 AMRRIEQDKPFYAEY
-249 LYKTYMPT
+249 LYKHYMT
-257 PAVPVLSKD
+257 TAAVPVLSKD

-279 GCLKGERAFFSYEED
+279 GCLKGDRGFFSYEED
-294 GSYKGVIADYILY
+294 GSHKGVIADYILY
-307 ASSCFAEQRL
+307 ASSCFEEQRL
-317 DFAVQGFDTQGEM
+317 DFAVQSFETQEEM
-330 IQALKD
+330 IQALKR
-336 GKIDMIFHFNENYYF
+336 GQIDMIFRFCCNPFF
-351 AEQNGFVLSNRI
+351 AEKHGFILSNTV
-363 MSLAIPIVTA
+363 MSNAIPVITA
-373 QKQFNENAAN
+373 HKQFNENAAN
-383 ILAVDKNNYL
+383 IVAVLKNNYL
-393 VKAYAAHNYPQ
+393 AKGYAAHNYPQ
-404 WKIVE
+404 WKLVE
-409 YASRE
+409 YASRADA
-414 EVEQAVRKG
+414 EQAVRSG
-423 QADCF
+423 QVDCF
-428 FAKYNTLTDYAD
+428 FAKYSTLTDYAD
-440 DKLLHALFLSK
+440 DKLLHAVFLTK
-451 PGKVAFA
+451 PGDVTFA
-458 VQRGDIALL
+458 VNRGDIALM

-472 TLRAMPPNTMS
+472 TLRAMPANALA
-483 GNLSMYDKPLRDITL
+483 GNLSMYDKPLYDITL
-498 KDFIKQNMLLLVAV
+498 RDFIKQHMLLLVAV
-512 LVLIIGI
+512 LVFIIGI
-519 VLTLL
+519 MLRLL

-537 NARLQESQQQLKQAL
+537 NKRLQESQKQLEQAL
-552 EQAESASEAKTNFLS
+552 QKAESASEAKTNFLS

-576 MNALLGYTKMLK
+576 MNALLGYTMMLK
-588 PKIKDEEL
+588 PKIKDEQL
-596 LGYVDKMEKSGNLLL
+596 LGYVEKMERSGKLLL

-641 EELISVFSVEAK
+641 EELISVFSLEAK

-684 ISNAIK
+684 LSNAIK

-696 TVEFNTRELPCSR
+696 TVRLKVRELPCSR
-709 PGYMRIQS
+709 PGYACIQA
-717 EIADNGMGM
+717 EIADNGIGM
-726 SKEYLPTLFDAFSRE
+726 SKEYLPTLFDAFTRE

-775 LGKGSRFIVTLEH
+775 PGKGSRFIVTLEH
-788 PIADEALYKQQE
+788 PIADEAHYKPQE
-800 QEAKSAQSAE
+800 QEAKSAQGAE

-845 DGAQCVSTLEQ
+845 DGAQCVSRLEQ

-870 MPKMDGYTAT
+870 MPKMDGYEAT

-919 IAKPIDVKKLEQV
+919 IAKPIDVAKLERV
-932 LVKLL
+932 LLQLL
-937 GETAQS
+937 G

>member
-1 MKSMRSN
+1 MMRMRKF
-8 LAKYVCLC
+8 LAEYVCTF
-16 LSVLLLLACL
+16 LSVLLLLVCL

-35 KVVRVGWYDE
+35 KVVRVGWYE
-45 GGYNITGPNGERSG
+45 GGYNITGPSGERSG
-59 YGYEYQQTVAAYTG
+59 YGYDFQQTVAAYTG
-73 WRYEYVKGTS
+73 WRYEYVKGS
-83 MELLEKLQRGEI
+83 SVELLEKLQRGEL
-95 DMLNCISYTPER
+95 DMLNCMSYTPER
-107 AQHVLFSSMPMGREK
+107 AQHMLFSSVPMGREK
-122 YYLYADIDKTGISPS
+122 YYLYADIEKTGISPS
-137 NLRSLEGK
+137 KLYLLEGK
-145 GVSMM
+145 GVSMI
-150 ASSMVETAFSDWEK
+150 ASSMMETAFSNWEK
-164 QQGLHTRHMLA
+164 QQGLHTQHLLA
-175 GSMEERRRLVAQGAA
+175 SSMKERQSLVAQGKAV
-190 EAVVAT
+190 AVVAT
-196 EFAPLRQ
+196 ELLPMKQ
-203 EGLSAVMPV
+203 EGLSAVTPV

-219 AISKSRPDLKAELDE
+219 AINKNRPDLKTELDE
-234 AMRRIRQDKPFYAEY
+234 AMRRIEQDKPFYAEK
-249 LYKTYMPT
+249 LYKQYMT
-257 PAVPVLSKD
+257 TAVVPVLSKD

-279 GCLKGERAFFSYEED
+279 GVLKGDSGFFSYEED
-294 GSYKGVIADYILY
+294 GSHKGAIADYIRY
-307 ASSCFAEQRL
+307 ASSCFEEQRL
-317 DFAVQGFDTQGEM
+317 DFAVQGFDTQSEM
-330 IQALKD
+330 LQALKD
-336 GKIDMIFHFNENYYF
+336 GKIDMIFHFNENHYL

-363 MSLAIPIVTA
+363 MKITIPVITT

-383 ILAVDKNNYL
+383 ILAVPKDNYL
-393 VKAYAAHNYPQ
+393 AKSYAAHNYPQ
-404 WKIVE
+404 WKIKE
-409 YASRE
+409 YASRAE
-414 EVEQAVRKG
+414 AEQAVRKG

-428 FAKYNTLTDYAD
+428 FAKYSVLTDYAD
-440 DKLLHALFLSK
+440 DKLLHGVFLSK
-451 PGKVAFA
+451 PGNVVFA
-458 VQRGDIALL
+458 VNRNDTVLL

-472 TLRAMPPNTMS
+472 TLRAMPASVMA
-483 GNLSMYDKPLRDITL
+483 GNLSLYDKPVHKVTL
-498 KDFIKQNMLLLVAV
+498 KDFIKQNMLTLIAF
-512 LVLIIGI
+512 LVLIIGLM
-519 VLTLL
+519 LTLL
-524 YKERKAARETASL
+524 HKERKAAREAVALT
-537 NARLQESQQQLKQAL
+537 ARLKESQLRLKQAL

-576 MNALLGYTKMLK
+576 MNALLGYTMMLK

-596 LGYVDKMEKSGNLLL
+596 LGYVENMEKSGKLLL

-628 EVNEVYTRVGIDI
+628 EVNEVYSRVGIDI

-665 EHGHIMADI
+665 EHGHIMCDI

-726 SKEYLPTLFDAFSRE
+726 SKEYLPTLFDAFTRE

-755 MPIVKNLVEM
+755 MAIVKKLVDM

-775 LGKGSRFIVTLEH
+775 LGKGSRFIVTFEH
-788 PIADEALYKQQE
+788 PIADEAYYKQEE
-800 QEAKSAQSAE
+800 QEAKSAQGAE
-810 LLKGKRILLAED
+810 LIKGKRILLAED

-832 ILQNMGLEVERVE
+832 ILRNMGLEVERVE
-845 DGAQCVSTLEQ
+845 DGAKCVSMLEQ

-937 GETAQS
+937 GETKEK